1 MIELSN
7 FDLSSIIGKL
17 NQRVTKTDPE
27 QGSEFEKILS
37 AQLEL
42 SGIKSGIEFPILSQR
57 GGSIGQKNSEEE
69 LSQLAIEGISDLST
83 LVHSNVDGRLLRDNE
98 LLPSQIIDPH
108 DVGRIELTDVLADRV
123 GGILPELSVVAEF
136 VSEAAASE
144 TASPITFELQP
155 ADYFFDAERTE
166 KNQIVKV
173 SIPEPEVLNLG
184 TQILLPEASIIKE
197 IAEEGDLTSKIVDG
211 VRQSENSP
219 LPIDSN
225 TPVFEFRSY
234 SAQSVAYQEVIESGH
249 ELKARI
255 SPEGLE
261 LFALA
266 IEDQNTAV
274 FYGDREGNST
284 DEVLVQSAPRR
295 GEGLIE
301 SKPGLLGATPIF
313 SQVIQELYPV
323 SKIDPQSEFDFAK
336 APAPPLQELPRS
348 VLGGKVEPAVLDEPS
363 VKVSQPATVTEEGTL
378 RSRSDGIKSAVSE
391 MTNIHFSHER
401 QPNGQAHRQGIS
413 FGHRSE
419 SLESRNGPYIE
430 TLSGQRQVLVGGRPS
445 RHAMVDLAG
454 ELGAL
459 ARADEAPARPK
470 FGRTDLSSSSTN
482 RLAMTQESD
491 LQSLKDQEGLV
502 GLSREAPA
510 RPKLGRT
517 DLSSSST
524 NRLAMTQESA
534 LHSLKNQEG
543 LAGLSQEAQPQT
555 RARLNK
561 SRAAY
566 SGIRQTGYAQAV
578 DSRVSGQDIIKY
590 ISKAQEI
597 ENIPSGVK
605 HEVTSEASVGR
616 ISDILSPSS
625 ENRGSVRSTA
635 AILQP
640 AEFIVP
646 PASQEDPAIESGAK
660 RAVSSSIQAELDLTG
675 YESRRELL
683 REELDK
689 RVGQLIRSVS
699 SQIKSGQTNE
709 LQIKLH
715 PRELGIITFGVE
727 LLDGNDIS
735 VKILNASEE
744 ATKLVKEHWPSHWQ
758 DGGAKVSN
766 LEAGD
771 RAFSGNN
778 SDPNSERKENRS
790 GKGASEDGADSMKP
804 VPERDLAQGL
814 AESAHNID
822 ITI

>member
-17 NQRVTKTDPE
+17 NQGVTKTDSD
-27 QGSEFEKILS
+27 QGSEFERILS

-42 SGIKSGIEFPILSQR
+42 SGTESGKEYPLLSQR
-57 GGSIGQKNSEEE
+57 GDSIGQKNSDEE
-69 LSQLAIEGISDLST
+69 LSQLAIEGISDFAT
-83 LVHSNVDGRLLRDNE
+83 LVHSKVGGPLSRDNE
-98 LLPSQIIDPH
+98 LVPSRIIGSRE
-108 DVGRIELTDVLADRV
+108 VGRIEFTNVRADRA
-123 GGILPELSVVAEF
+123 GEMLPELSAVTEYAP
-136 VSEAAASE
+136 EAVESKIV
-144 TASPITFELQP
+144 SPITFELQP
-155 ADYFFDAERTE
+155 ADYFFDVEPTK
-166 KNQIVKV
+166 KNQIAKLPR
-173 SIPEPEVLNLG
+173 SGPEVLNLG
-184 TQILLPEASIIKE
+184 SQVLLPEASIMKE
-197 IAEEGDLTSKIVDG
+197 IAEESDLTSKFVDG
-211 VRQSENSP
+211 VRQSKNSP
-219 LPIDSN
+219 PANDRN
-225 TPVFEFRSY
+225 APVFEFKSPQVRP
-234 SAQSVAYQEVIESGH
+234 VANQKGTESGY

-255 SPEGLE
+255 SPESLE
-261 LFALA
+261 LSALDM
-266 IEDQNTAV
+266 EDPNTAA

-284 DEVLVQSAPRR
+284 EGVLVQSTPRR
-295 GEGLIE
+295 GEGLIKG
-301 SKPGLLGATPIF
+301 KPALLGATPIV
-313 SQVIQELYPV
+313 SQAIQESYRV
-323 SKIDPQSEFDFAK
+323 TKIDPRSKLELAK
-336 APAPPLQELPRS
+336 APASPLQELPRS
-348 VLGGKVEPAVLDEPS
+348 VRGEKEDPAILDEPL
-363 VKVSQPATVTEEGTL
+363 VKVSQMATANEEGII
-378 RSRSDGIKSAVSE
+378 RSRPDGFTAAIAE
-391 MTNIHFSHER
+391 MTRNDYSHER
-401 QPNGQAHRQGIS
+401 QPDGQAHRQGIS
-413 FGHRSE
+413 VGHRSE
-419 SLESRNGPYIE
+419 SIEPRNGPYID
-430 TLSGQRQVLVGGRPS
+430 TLSGQRQVLVGGRPAKHS
-445 RHAMVDLAG
+445 MVDLAD
-454 ELGAL
+454 ELEAL
-459 ARADEAPARPK
+459 ARVDEAPAK
-470 FGRTDLSSSSTN
+470 SKLGRTNLSLSSTT

-491 LQSLKDQEGLV
+491 LQSLK
-502 GLSREAPA
+502 
-510 RPKLGRT
+510 
-517 DLSSSST
+517 
-524 NRLAMTQESA
+524 
-534 LHSLKNQEG
+534 NQEG
-543 LAGLSQEAQPQT
+543 LAGLPQEAESQT

-566 SGIRQTGYAQAV
+566 SGIRQTGRAQAV
-578 DSRVSGQDIIKY
+578 DSKISSLDIAKN

-597 ENIPSGVK
+597 ENIPGSVK
-605 HEVTSEASVGR
+605 HEVISEASVGR

-640 AEFIVP
+640 ADFIVP
-646 PASQEDPAIESGAK
+646 SAIEKDPALEGSAN
-660 RAVSSSIQAELDLTG
+660 RAVSSSIKAELDLTG

-790 GKGASEDGADSMKP
+790 GKGASEDGADSMKR
-804 VPERDLAQGL
+804 VAERDLAQGL

>member
-17 NQRVTKTDPE
+17 NQGVTKTDSD
-27 QGSEFEKILS
+27 QGSEFERILS

-42 SGIKSGIEFPILSQR
+42 SGTESGKEYPLLSQR
-57 GGSIGQKNSEEE
+57 GDSIGQKNSDEE
-69 LSQLAIEGISDLST
+69 LSQLAIEGISDFAT
-83 LVHSNVDGRLLRDNE
+83 LVHSKVGGPLSRDNE
-98 LLPSQIIDPH
+98 LVPSRIIGSRE
-108 DVGRIELTDVLADRV
+108 VGRIEFTNVRADRA
-123 GGILPELSVVAEF
+123 GEMLPELSAVTEYAP
-136 VSEAAASE
+136 EAVESKIV
-144 TASPITFELQP
+144 SPITFELQP
-155 ADYFFDAERTE
+155 ADYFFDVEPTK
-166 KNQIVKV
+166 KNQIAKLPR
-173 SIPEPEVLNLG
+173 SGPEVLNLG
-184 TQILLPEASIIKE
+184 SQVLLPEASIMKE
-197 IAEEGDLTSKIVDG
+197 IAEESDLTSKFVDG
-211 VRQSENSP
+211 VRQSKNSP
-219 LPIDSN
+219 PANDRN
-225 TPVFEFRSY
+225 APVFEFKSP
-234 SAQSVAYQEVIESGH
+234 QVQPVANQKGTESGY

-255 SPEGLE
+255 SPESLE
-261 LFALA
+261 LSALDM
-266 IEDQNTAV
+266 EDPNTAA

-284 DEVLVQSAPRR
+284 EGVLVQSTPRR
-295 GEGLIE
+295 GEGLIKG
-301 SKPGLLGATPIF
+301 KPALLGATPIV
-313 SQVIQELYPV
+313 SQAIQESYRV
-323 SKIDPQSEFDFAK
+323 TKIDPQSKLELAK
-336 APAPPLQELPRS
+336 APASPLQELPRS
-348 VLGGKVEPAVLDEPS
+348 VRGEKEDPAILDEPL
-363 VKVSQPATVTEEGTL
+363 VKVSQMATANEEGII
-378 RSRSDGIKSAVSE
+378 RSRPDGFTATIAE
-391 MTNIHFSHER
+391 MTRNDYSHER
-401 QPNGQAHRQGIS
+401 QPDGQAHRQGIS
-413 FGHRSE
+413 VGHRSE
-419 SLESRNGPYIE
+419 SIEPRNGPYID
-430 TLSGQRQVLVGGRPS
+430 TLSGQRQVLVGGRPAKHS
-445 RHAMVDLAG
+445 MVDLAD
-454 ELGAL
+454 ELEAL
-459 ARADEAPARPK
+459 ARVDEAPAK
-470 FGRTDLSSSSTN
+470 SKLGRTNLSLSSTT

-491 LQSLKDQEGLV
+491 LQSLK
-502 GLSREAPA
+502 
-510 RPKLGRT
+510 
-517 DLSSSST
+517 
-524 NRLAMTQESA
+524 
-534 LHSLKNQEG
+534 NQEG
-543 LAGLSQEAQPQT
+543 LAGLPQEAESQT

-566 SGIRQTGYAQAV
+566 SGIRQTGRAQAV
-578 DSRVSGQDIIKY
+578 DSKISSLDIAKN

-597 ENIPSGVK
+597 ENIPGSVK
-605 HEVTSEASVGR
+605 HEVISEASVGR

-646 PASQEDPAIESGAK
+646 SAIEKDPALEGSAN
-660 RAVSSSIQAELDLTG
+660 RAVSSSIKAELDLTG

-790 GKGASEDGADSMKP
+790 GKGASEDGADSMKR
-804 VPERDLAQGL
+804 VAERDLAQGL

>member
-17 NQRVTKTDPE
+17 NQGVTKTDSD
-27 QGSEFEKILS
+27 QGSEFERILS

-42 SGIKSGIEFPILSQR
+42 SGTESGKEYPLLSQR
-57 GGSIGQKNSEEE
+57 GDSIGQKNSDEE
-69 LSQLAIEGISDLST
+69 LSQLAIEGISDFAT
-83 LVHSNVDGRLLRDNE
+83 LVHSKVGGPLSRDNE
-98 LLPSQIIDPH
+98 LVPSRIIGSRE
-108 DVGRIELTDVLADRV
+108 VGRIEFTNVRADRA
-123 GGILPELSVVAEF
+123 GEMLPELSAVTEYAPEAVASKI
-136 VSEAAASE
+136 V
-144 TASPITFELQP
+144 SPITFELQP
-155 ADYFFDAERTE
+155 ADYFFDVEPTK
-166 KNQIVKV
+166 KNQIAKLPR
-173 SIPEPEVLNLG
+173 SGPEVLNLG
-184 TQILLPEASIIKE
+184 SQVLLPEASIMKE
-197 IAEEGDLTSKIVDG
+197 IAEESDLTSKFVDG
-211 VRQSENSP
+211 VRQSKNSP
-219 LPIDSN
+219 PANDRN
-225 TPVFEFRSY
+225 APVFEFKSP
-234 SAQSVAYQEVIESGH
+234 QVQPVANQKGTESGY

-255 SPEGLE
+255 SPESLE
-261 LFALA
+261 LSALDM
-266 IEDQNTAV
+266 EDPNTAA

-284 DEVLVQSAPRR
+284 EGVLVQSTPRR
-295 GEGLIE
+295 GEGLIKG
-301 SKPGLLGATPIF
+301 KPALLGATPIV
-313 SQVIQELYPV
+313 SQAIQESYRV
-323 SKIDPQSEFDFAK
+323 TKIDPQSKLELAK
-336 APAPPLQELPRS
+336 APASPLQELPRS
-348 VLGGKVEPAVLDEPS
+348 VRGEKEDPAILDEPL
-363 VKVSQPATVTEEGTL
+363 VKVSQMATANEEGII
-378 RSRSDGIKSAVSE
+378 RSRPDGFTAAIAE
-391 MTNIHFSHER
+391 MTRNDYSHER
-401 QPNGQAHRQGIS
+401 QPDGQAHRQGIS
-413 FGHRSE
+413 VGHRSE
-419 SLESRNGPYIE
+419 SIEPRNGPYID
-430 TLSGQRQVLVGGRPS
+430 TLSGQRQVLVGGRPAKHS
-445 RHAMVDLAG
+445 MVDLAD
-454 ELGAL
+454 ELEAL
-459 ARADEAPARPK
+459 ARVDEAPAK
-470 FGRTDLSSSSTN
+470 SKLGRTNLSLSSTT

-491 LQSLKDQEGLV
+491 LQSLK
-502 GLSREAPA
+502 
-510 RPKLGRT
+510 
-517 DLSSSST
+517 
-524 NRLAMTQESA
+524 
-534 LHSLKNQEG
+534 NQEG
-543 LAGLSQEAQPQT
+543 LAGLPQEAESQT

-566 SGIRQTGYAQAV
+566 SGIRQTGRAQAV
-578 DSRVSGQDIIKY
+578 DSKISSLDIAKNIF
-590 ISKAQEI
+590 KAQEI
-597 ENIPSGVK
+597 ENIPGSVK
-605 HEVTSEASVGR
+605 HEVISEASVGR

-640 AEFIVP
+640 ADFIVP
-646 PASQEDPAIESGAK
+646 SAIEKDPALEGSAN
-660 RAVSSSIQAELDLTG
+660 RAVSSSIKAELDLTG

-790 GKGASEDGADSMKP
+790 GKGASEDGADSMKR
-804 VPERDLAQGL
+804 VAERDLAQGL

>member
-17 NQRVTKTDPE
+17 NQGVTKTDSD
-27 QGSEFEKILS
+27 QGSEFERILS

-42 SGIKSGIEFPILSQR
+42 SGTESGKEYPLLSQR
-57 GGSIGQKNSEEE
+57 GDSIGQKNSDEE
-69 LSQLAIEGISDLST
+69 LSQLAIEGISDFAT
-83 LVHSNVDGRLLRDNE
+83 LVHSKVGGPLSRDNE
-98 LLPSQIIDPH
+98 LVPSRIIGSRE
-108 DVGRIELTDVLADRV
+108 VGPIEFTNVRADRA
-123 GGILPELSVVAEF
+123 GEMLPELSAVTEYAPEAVASKI
-136 VSEAAASE
+136 V
-144 TASPITFELQP
+144 SPITFELQP
-155 ADYFFDAERTE
+155 ADYFFDVEPTK
-166 KNQIVKV
+166 KNQIAKLPR
-173 SIPEPEVLNLG
+173 SGPEVLNLG
-184 TQILLPEASIIKE
+184 SQVLLPEASIMKE
-197 IAEEGDLTSKIVDG
+197 IAEESDLTSKFVDG
-211 VRQSENSP
+211 VRQSKNSP
-219 LPIDSN
+219 PANDRN
-225 TPVFEFRSY
+225 APVFEFKSP
-234 SAQSVAYQEVIESGH
+234 QVQPVANQKGTESGY

-255 SPEGLE
+255 SPESLE
-261 LFALA
+261 LSALDM
-266 IEDQNTAV
+266 EDPNTAA

-284 DEVLVQSAPRR
+284 EGVLVQSTPRR
-295 GEGLIE
+295 GEGLIKG
-301 SKPGLLGATPIF
+301 KPALLGATPIV
-313 SQVIQELYPV
+313 SQAIQESYRV
-323 SKIDPQSEFDFAK
+323 TKIDPQSKLELAK
-336 APAPPLQELPRS
+336 APASPFQELPRS
-348 VLGGKVEPAVLDEPS
+348 VREGKVDPAILDGPL
-363 VKVSQPATVTEEGTL
+363 VKVSQIATANEEGII
-378 RSRSDGIKSAVSE
+378 RSRPDGFTAAIAE
-391 MTNIHFSHER
+391 MTRNDHSHER
-401 QPNGQAHRQGIS
+401 QPDGQAHRQGIS
-413 FGHRSE
+413 VGHRSE
-419 SLESRNGPYIE
+419 SIEPRNGPYID
-430 TLSGQRQVLVGGRPS
+430 TLSGQRQVLVGGRPAKHS
-445 RHAMVDLAG
+445 MVDLAD
-454 ELGAL
+454 ELEAL
-459 ARADEAPARPK
+459 ARVDEAPAK
-470 FGRTDLSSSSTN
+470 SKLGRTNLSLSSTT

-491 LQSLKDQEGLV
+491 LQSLK
-502 GLSREAPA
+502 
-510 RPKLGRT
+510 
-517 DLSSSST
+517 
-524 NRLAMTQESA
+524 
-534 LHSLKNQEG
+534 NQEG
-543 LAGLSQEAQPQT
+543 LAGLPQEAESQT

-566 SGIRQTGYAQAV
+566 SGIRQTGRAQAV
-578 DSRVSGQDIIKY
+578 DSKISSLDIAKNIF
-590 ISKAQEI
+590 KAQEI
-597 ENIPSGVK
+597 ENIPGSVK
-605 HEVTSEASVGR
+605 HEVISEASVGR

-646 PASQEDPAIESGAK
+646 SAIEKDPALEGSAN
-660 RAVSSSIQAELDLTG
+660 RAVSSSIKAELDLTG

-790 GKGASEDGADSMKP
+790 GKGASEDGADSMKR
-804 VPERDLAQGL
+804 VAERDLAQGL
-814 AESAHNID
+814 AESTHNID

>member
-17 NQRVTKTDPE
+17 NQGVTKTDSD
-27 QGSEFEKILS
+27 QGSEFERILS

-42 SGIKSGIEFPILSQR
+42 SGTESGKEYPLLSQR
-57 GGSIGQKNSEEE
+57 GDSIGQKNSDEE
-69 LSQLAIEGISDLST
+69 LSQLAIEGISDFAT
-83 LVHSNVDGRLLRDNE
+83 LVHSKVGGPLSRDNE
-98 LLPSQIIDPH
+98 LVPSRIIGSRE
-108 DVGRIELTDVLADRV
+108 VGRIEFTNVRADRA
-123 GGILPELSVVAEF
+123 GEMLPELSAVTEYAPEAVASKI
-136 VSEAAASE
+136 V
-144 TASPITFELQP
+144 SPITFELQP
-155 ADYFFDAERTE
+155 ADYFFDVEPTK
-166 KNQIVKV
+166 KNQIAKLPR
-173 SIPEPEVLNLG
+173 SGPEVLNLG
-184 TQILLPEASIIKE
+184 SQVLLPEASIMKE
-197 IAEEGDLTSKIVDG
+197 IAEESDLTSKFVDG
-211 VRQSENSP
+211 VRQSKNSP
-219 LPIDSN
+219 PANDRN
-225 TPVFEFRSY
+225 APVFEFKSP
-234 SAQSVAYQEVIESGH
+234 QVQPVANQKGTESGY

-255 SPEGLE
+255 SPESLE
-261 LFALA
+261 LSALDM
-266 IEDQNTAV
+266 EDPNTAA

-284 DEVLVQSAPRR
+284 EGVLVQSTPRR
-295 GEGLIE
+295 GEGLIKG
-301 SKPGLLGATPIF
+301 KPALLGATPIV
-313 SQVIQELYPV
+313 SQAIQESYRV
-323 SKIDPQSEFDFAK
+323 TKIDPQSKLELAK
-336 APAPPLQELPRS
+336 APASPLQELPRS
-348 VLGGKVEPAVLDEPS
+348 VRGEKEDPAILDEPL
-363 VKVSQPATVTEEGTL
+363 VKVSQMATANEEGII
-378 RSRSDGIKSAVSE
+378 RSRPDGFTAAIAE
-391 MTNIHFSHER
+391 MTRNDYSHER
-401 QPNGQAHRQGIS
+401 QPDGQAHRQGIS
-413 FGHRSE
+413 VGHRSE
-419 SLESRNGPYIE
+419 SIEPRNGPYID
-430 TLSGQRQVLVGGRPS
+430 TLSGQRQVLVGGRPAKHS
-445 RHAMVDLAG
+445 MVDLAD
-454 ELGAL
+454 ELEAL
-459 ARADEAPARPK
+459 ARVDEAPAK
-470 FGRTDLSSSSTN
+470 SKLGRTNLSSSSTT

-491 LQSLKDQEGLV
+491 LQF
-502 GLSREAPA
+502 
-510 RPKLGRT
+510 
-517 DLSSSST
+517 
-524 NRLAMTQESA
+524 
-534 LHSLKNQEG
+534 LKNQEG
-543 LAGLSQEAQPQT
+543 LAGLPQEAESQT

-566 SGIRQTGYAQAV
+566 TGIRQTGRAQAV
-578 DSRVSGQDIIKY
+578 DSKISSLDIAKN

-597 ENIPSGVK
+597 ENIPGSVK
-605 HEVTSEASVGR
+605 HEVISEASVGR

-640 AEFIVP
+640 ADFIVP
-646 PASQEDPAIESGAK
+646 SAIEKDPALEGSAN
-660 RAVSSSIQAELDLTG
+660 RAVSSSIKAELDLTG

-790 GKGASEDGADSMKP
+790 GKGASEDGADSMKR
-804 VPERDLAQGL
+804 VAERDLAQGL

>member
-17 NQRVTKTDPE
+17 NQGVTKTDSD
-27 QGSEFEKILS
+27 QGSEFERILS

-42 SGIKSGIEFPILSQR
+42 SGTESGKEYPLLSQR
-57 GGSIGQKNSEEE
+57 GDSIGQKNSDEE
-69 LSQLAIEGISDLST
+69 LSQLAIEGISDFAT
-83 LVHSNVDGRLLRDNE
+83 LVHSKVGGPLSRDNE
-98 LLPSQIIDPH
+98 LVPSRIIGSRE
-108 DVGRIELTDVLADRV
+108 VGRIEFTNVRADRA
-123 GGILPELSVVAEF
+123 GEMLPELSAVTEYAP
-136 VSEAAASE
+136 EAVESKIV
-144 TASPITFELQP
+144 SPITFELQP
-155 ADYFFDAERTE
+155 ADYFFDVEPTK
-166 KNQIVKV
+166 KNQIAKLPR
-173 SIPEPEVLNLG
+173 SGPEVLNLG
-184 TQILLPEASIIKE
+184 SQVLLPEASIMKE
-197 IAEEGDLTSKIVDG
+197 IAEESDLTSKFVDG
-211 VRQSENSP
+211 VRQSKNSP
-219 LPIDSN
+219 PANDRN
-225 TPVFEFRSY
+225 APVFEFKSP
-234 SAQSVAYQEVIESGH
+234 QVQPVANQKGTESGY

-255 SPEGLE
+255 SPESLE
-261 LFALA
+261 LSALD
-266 IEDQNTAV
+266 IQDPNTAA

-284 DEVLVQSAPRR
+284 EGVLVQSTPRR
-295 GEGLIE
+295 GEGLIKG
-301 SKPGLLGATPIF
+301 KPALLGATPIV
-313 SQVIQELYPV
+313 SQAIQESYRV
-323 SKIDPQSEFDFAK
+323 TKIDPQSKLELAK
-336 APAPPLQELPRS
+336 APASPLQELPRS
-348 VLGGKVEPAVLDEPS
+348 VRGEKEDPAILDEPL
-363 VKVSQPATVTEEGTL
+363 VKVSQMATANEEGII
-378 RSRSDGIKSAVSE
+378 RSRPDGFTAAIAE
-391 MTNIHFSHER
+391 MTRNDYSHER
-401 QPNGQAHRQGIS
+401 QPDGQAHRQGIS
-413 FGHRSE
+413 VGHRSE
-419 SLESRNGPYIE
+419 SIEPRNGPYID
-430 TLSGQRQVLVGGRPS
+430 TLSGQRQVLVGGRPAKHS
-445 RHAMVDLAG
+445 MVDLAD
-454 ELGAL
+454 ELEAL
-459 ARADEAPARPK
+459 ARVDEAPAK
-470 FGRTDLSSSSTN
+470 SKLGRTNLSLSSTT

-491 LQSLKDQEGLV
+491 LQSLK
-502 GLSREAPA
+502 
-510 RPKLGRT
+510 
-517 DLSSSST
+517 
-524 NRLAMTQESA
+524 
-534 LHSLKNQEG
+534 NQEG
-543 LAGLSQEAQPQT
+543 LAGLPQEAESQT

-566 SGIRQTGYAQAV
+566 SGIRQTGRAQAV
-578 DSRVSGQDIIKY
+578 DSKISSLDIAKN

-597 ENIPSGVK
+597 ENIPGSVK
-605 HEVTSEASVGR
+605 HEVISEASVGR

-640 AEFIVP
+640 ADFIVP
-646 PASQEDPAIESGAK
+646 SAIEKDPALEGSAN
-660 RAVSSSIQAELDLTG
+660 RAVSSSIKAELDLTG

-790 GKGASEDGADSMKP
+790 GKGASEDGADSMKR
-804 VPERDLAQGL
+804 VAERDLAQGL

>member
-17 NQRVTKTDPE
+17 NQGVTKTDSD
-27 QGSEFEKILS
+27 QGSEFERILS

-42 SGIKSGIEFPILSQR
+42 SGAESGKEYPLLSQR
-57 GGSIGQKNSEEE
+57 GDSIGQKNSDEE
-69 LSQLAIEGISDLST
+69 LSQLAIEGISDFAT
-83 LVHSNVDGRLLRDNE
+83 LVHSKVGGPLSRDNE
-98 LLPSQIIDPH
+98 LVPSRIIGSRE
-108 DVGRIELTDVLADRV
+108 VGRIEFTNVRADRA
-123 GGILPELSVVAEF
+123 GEMLPELSAVTEYAPEAVASKI
-136 VSEAAASE
+136 V
-144 TASPITFELQP
+144 SPITFELQP
-155 ADYFFDAERTE
+155 ADYFFDVEPTK
-166 KNQIVKV
+166 KNQIAKLPR
-173 SIPEPEVLNLG
+173 SGPEVLNLG
-184 TQILLPEASIIKE
+184 SQVLLPEASIMKE
-197 IAEEGDLTSKIVDG
+197 IAEESDLTSKFVDG
-211 VRQSENSP
+211 VRQSKNSP
-219 LPIDSN
+219 PANDRN
-225 TPVFEFRSY
+225 APVFEFKSP
-234 SAQSVAYQEVIESGH
+234 QVQPVANQKGTESGY

-255 SPEGLE
+255 SPESLE
-261 LFALA
+261 LSALDM
-266 IEDQNTAV
+266 EDPNTAA
-274 FYGDREGNST
+274 FYGDREGYST
-284 DEVLVQSAPRR
+284 EGVLVQSTPRR
-295 GEGLIE
+295 GEGLIKG
-301 SKPGLLGATPIF
+301 KPALLGATPIV
-313 SQVIQELYPV
+313 SQAIQESYRV
-323 SKIDPQSEFDFAK
+323 TKIDPQSKLELAK
-336 APAPPLQELPRS
+336 APASPLQELPRS
-348 VLGGKVEPAVLDEPS
+348 VRGEKEDPAILDEPL
-363 VKVSQPATVTEEGTL
+363 VKVSQMATANEEGII
-378 RSRSDGIKSAVSE
+378 RSRPDGFTAAIAE
-391 MTNIHFSHER
+391 MTRNDYSHER
-401 QPNGQAHRQGIS
+401 QPDGQAHRQGIS
-413 FGHRSE
+413 VGHRSE
-419 SLESRNGPYIE
+419 SIEPRNGPYID
-430 TLSGQRQVLVGGRPS
+430 TLSGQRQVLVGGRPAKHS
-445 RHAMVDLAG
+445 MVDLAD
-454 ELGAL
+454 ELEAL
-459 ARADEAPARPK
+459 ARVDEAPAK
-470 FGRTDLSSSSTN
+470 SKLGRTNLSSSSTT

-491 LQSLKDQEGLV
+491 LQSLK
-502 GLSREAPA
+502 
-510 RPKLGRT
+510 
-517 DLSSSST
+517 
-524 NRLAMTQESA
+524 
-534 LHSLKNQEG
+534 NQEG
-543 LAGLSQEAQPQT
+543 LAGLPQEAESQT

-566 SGIRQTGYAQAV
+566 SGIRQTGRAQAV
-578 DSRVSGQDIIKY
+578 DSKISSLDIAKN

-597 ENIPSGVK
+597 ENIPGSVK
-605 HEVTSEASVGR
+605 HEVISEASVGR

-646 PASQEDPAIESGAK
+646 SAIEKDPALEGSAN
-660 RAVSSSIQAELDLTG
+660 RAVSSSIKAELDLTG

-766 LEAGD
+766 QEAGD

-790 GKGASEDGADSMKP
+790 GKGASEDGADSMKR
-804 VPERDLAQGL
+804 VAERDLAQGL

>member
-17 NQRVTKTDPE
+17 NQGVTKTDSD
-27 QGSEFEKILS
+27 QGSEFERILS

-42 SGIKSGIEFPILSQR
+42 SGTESGKEYPLLSQR
-57 GGSIGQKNSEEE
+57 GDSIGQKNSDEE
-69 LSQLAIEGISDLST
+69 LSQLAIEGISDFAT
-83 LVHSNVDGRLLRDNE
+83 LVHSKVGGPLSRDNE
-98 LLPSQIIDPH
+98 LVPSRIIGSRE
-108 DVGRIELTDVLADRV
+108 VGRIEFTNVRADRA
-123 GGILPELSVVAEF
+123 GEMLPELSAVTEYAPEAVASKI
-136 VSEAAASE
+136 V
-144 TASPITFELQP
+144 SPITFELQP
-155 ADYFFDAERTE
+155 ADYFFDVEPTK
-166 KNQIVKV
+166 KNQIAKLPR
-173 SIPEPEVLNLG
+173 SGPEVLNLG
-184 TQILLPEASIIKE
+184 SQVLLPEASIMKE
-197 IAEEGDLTSKIVDG
+197 IAEESDLTSKFVDG
-211 VRQSENSP
+211 VRQSKNSP
-219 LPIDSN
+219 PANDRN
-225 TPVFEFRSY
+225 APVFEFKSP
-234 SAQSVAYQEVIESGH
+234 QVQPVANQKGTESGY

-255 SPEGLE
+255 SPESLE
-261 LFALA
+261 LSALDM
-266 IEDQNTAV
+266 EDPNTAA

-284 DEVLVQSAPRR
+284 EGVLVQSTPRR
-295 GEGLIE
+295 GEGLIKG
-301 SKPGLLGATPIF
+301 KPALLGATPIV
-313 SQVIQELYPV
+313 SQAIQESYRV
-323 SKIDPQSEFDFAK
+323 TKIDPQSKLELAK
-336 APAPPLQELPRS
+336 APASPLQELPRS
-348 VLGGKVEPAVLDEPS
+348 VRGEKEDPAILDEPL
-363 VKVSQPATVTEEGTL
+363 VKVSQMATANEEGII
-378 RSRSDGIKSAVSE
+378 RSRPDGFTAAIAE
-391 MTNIHFSHER
+391 MTRNDYSHER
-401 QPNGQAHRQGIS
+401 QPDGQAHRQGIS
-413 FGHRSE
+413 VGHRSE
-419 SLESRNGPYIE
+419 SIEPRNGPYID
-430 TLSGQRQVLVGGRPS
+430 TLSGQRQVLVGGRPAKHS
-445 RHAMVDLAG
+445 MVDLAD
-454 ELGAL
+454 ELEAL
-459 ARADEAPARPK
+459 ARVDEAPAK
-470 FGRTDLSSSSTN
+470 SKLGRTNLSLSSTT

-491 LQSLKDQEGLV
+491 LQSLK
-502 GLSREAPA
+502 
-510 RPKLGRT
+510 
-517 DLSSSST
+517 
-524 NRLAMTQESA
+524 
-534 LHSLKNQEG
+534 NQEG
-543 LAGLSQEAQPQT
+543 LAGLPQEAESQT

-566 SGIRQTGYAQAV
+566 SGIRQTGRAQAV
-578 DSRVSGQDIIKY
+578 DSKISSLDIAKN

-597 ENIPSGVK
+597 ENIPGSVK
-605 HEVTSEASVGR
+605 HEVISEASVGR

-640 AEFIVP
+640 ADFIVP
-646 PASQEDPAIESGAK
+646 SAIEKDPALEGSAN
-660 RAVSSSIQAELDLTG
+660 RAVSSSIKAELDLTG

-790 GKGASEDGADSMKP
+790 GKGASEDGADSMKRVAEP
-804 VPERDLAQGL
+804 DLAQGL

>member
-17 NQRVTKTDPE
+17 NQGVTKTDSD
-27 QGSEFEKILS
+27 QGSEFERILS

-42 SGIKSGIEFPILSQR
+42 SGTESGKEYPLLSQR
-57 GGSIGQKNSEEE
+57 GDSIGQKNSDEE
-69 LSQLAIEGISDLST
+69 LSQLAIEGISDFAT
-83 LVHSNVDGRLLRDNE
+83 LVHSKVGGLLSRDNE
-98 LLPSQIIDPH
+98 LVPSRIIGSRE
-108 DVGRIELTDVLADRV
+108 VGRIEFTNVRADRA
-123 GGILPELSVVAEF
+123 GEMLPELSAVTEYAPEAVASKI
-136 VSEAAASE
+136 V
-144 TASPITFELQP
+144 SPITFELQP
-155 ADYFFDAERTE
+155 ADYFFDVEPTK
-166 KNQIVKV
+166 KNQIAKLPR
-173 SIPEPEVLNLG
+173 SGPEVLNLG
-184 TQILLPEASIIKE
+184 SQVLLPEASIMKE
-197 IAEEGDLTSKIVDG
+197 IAEESDLTSKFVDG
-211 VRQSENSP
+211 VRQSKNSP
-219 LPIDSN
+219 PANDRN
-225 TPVFEFRSY
+225 APVFEFKSP
-234 SAQSVAYQEVIESGH
+234 QVQPVANQKGTESGY

-255 SPEGLE
+255 SPESLE
-261 LFALA
+261 LSALDM
-266 IEDQNTAV
+266 EDPNTAA

-284 DEVLVQSAPRR
+284 EGVLVQSTPRR
-295 GEGLIE
+295 GEGLIKG
-301 SKPGLLGATPIF
+301 KPALLGATPIV
-313 SQVIQELYPV
+313 SQAIQESYRV
-323 SKIDPQSEFDFAK
+323 TKIDPQSKLELAK
-336 APAPPLQELPRS
+336 APASPLQELPRS
-348 VLGGKVEPAVLDEPS
+348 VRGEKEDPAILDEPL
-363 VKVSQPATVTEEGTL
+363 VKVSQMATANEEGII
-378 RSRSDGIKSAVSE
+378 RSRPDGFTAAIAE
-391 MTNIHFSHER
+391 MTRNDYSHER
-401 QPNGQAHRQGIS
+401 QPDGQAHRQGIS
-413 FGHRSE
+413 VGHRSE
-419 SLESRNGPYIE
+419 SIEPRNGPYID
-430 TLSGQRQVLVGGRPS
+430 TLSGQRQVLVGGRPAKHS
-445 RHAMVDLAG
+445 MVDLAD
-454 ELGAL
+454 ELEAL
-459 ARADEAPARPK
+459 ARVDEAPAK
-470 FGRTDLSSSSTN
+470 SKLGRTNLSLSSTT

-491 LQSLKDQEGLV
+491 LQSLK
-502 GLSREAPA
+502 
-510 RPKLGRT
+510 
-517 DLSSSST
+517 
-524 NRLAMTQESA
+524 
-534 LHSLKNQEG
+534 NQEG
-543 LAGLSQEAQPQT
+543 LAGLPQEAESQT

-566 SGIRQTGYAQAV
+566 SGIRQTGRAQAV
-578 DSRVSGQDIIKY
+578 DSKISSLDIAKN

-597 ENIPSGVK
+597 ENIPGSVK
-605 HEVTSEASVGR
+605 HEVISEASVGR

-640 AEFIVP
+640 ADFIVP
-646 PASQEDPAIESGAK
+646 SAIEKDPALEGSAN
-660 RAVSSSIQAELDLTG
+660 RAVSSSIKAELDLTG

-790 GKGASEDGADSMKP
+790 GKGASEDGADSMKR
-804 VPERDLAQGL
+804 VAERDLAQGL

>member
-17 NQRVTKTDPE
+17 NQGVTKTDSD
-27 QGSEFEKILS
+27 QGSEFERILS

-42 SGIKSGIEFPILSQR
+42 SGTESGKEYPLLSQR
-57 GGSIGQKNSEEE
+57 GDSIGQKNSDEE
-69 LSQLAIEGISDLST
+69 LSQLAIEGISDFAT
-83 LVHSNVDGRLLRDNE
+83 LVHSKVGGPLSRDNE
-98 LLPSQIIDPH
+98 LVPSRIIGSRE
-108 DVGRIELTDVLADRV
+108 VGRIEFTNVRADRA
-123 GGILPELSVVAEF
+123 GEMLPELSAVTEYAPEAVASKI
-136 VSEAAASE
+136 V
-144 TASPITFELQP
+144 SPITFELQP
-155 ADYFFDAERTE
+155 ADYFFDVEPTK
-166 KNQIVKV
+166 KNQIAKLPR
-173 SIPEPEVLNLG
+173 SGPEVLNLG
-184 TQILLPEASIIKE
+184 SQVLLPEASIMKE
-197 IAEEGDLTSKIVDG
+197 IAEESDLTSKFVDG
-211 VRQSENSP
+211 VRQSKNSP
-219 LPIDSN
+219 PANDRN
-225 TPVFEFRSY
+225 APVFEFKSP
-234 SAQSVAYQEVIESGH
+234 QVQPVANQKGTESGY

-255 SPEGLE
+255 SPESLE
-261 LFALA
+261 LSALDM
-266 IEDQNTAV
+266 EDPNTAA

-284 DEVLVQSAPRR
+284 EGVLVQSTPRR
-295 GEGLIE
+295 GEGLIKG
-301 SKPGLLGATPIF
+301 KPALLGATPIV
-313 SQVIQELYPV
+313 SQAIQESYRV
-323 SKIDPQSEFDFAK
+323 TKIDPQSKLELAK
-336 APAPPLQELPRS
+336 APASPLQELPRS
-348 VLGGKVEPAVLDEPS
+348 VRGEKEDPAILDEPL
-363 VKVSQPATVTEEGTL
+363 VKVSQMATANEEGII
-378 RSRSDGIKSAVSE
+378 RSRPDGFTAAIAE
-391 MTNIHFSHER
+391 MTRNDYSHER
-401 QPNGQAHRQGIS
+401 QPDGQAHRQGIS
-413 FGHRSE
+413 VGHRSE
-419 SLESRNGPYIE
+419 SIEPRNGPYID
-430 TLSGQRQVLVGGRPS
+430 TLSGQRQVLVGGRPAKHS
-445 RHAMVDLAG
+445 MVDLAD
-454 ELGAL
+454 ELEAL
-459 ARADEAPARPK
+459 ARVDEAPAK
-470 FGRTDLSSSSTN
+470 SKLGRTNLSLSSTT

-491 LQSLKDQEGLV
+491 LQSLK
-502 GLSREAPA
+502 
-510 RPKLGRT
+510 
-517 DLSSSST
+517 
-524 NRLAMTQESA
+524 
-534 LHSLKNQEG
+534 NQEG
-543 LAGLSQEAQPQT
+543 LAGLPQEAESQT

-566 SGIRQTGYAQAV
+566 SGIRQTGRAQAV
-578 DSRVSGQDIIKY
+578 DSKISSLDIAKN

-597 ENIPSGVK
+597 ENIPGSVK
-605 HEVTSEASVGR
+605 HEVISEASVGR

-646 PASQEDPAIESGAK
+646 SAIEKDPALEGSAN
-660 RAVSSSIQAELDLTG
+660 RAVSSSIKAELDLTG

-790 GKGASEDGADSMKP
+790 GKGASEDGADSMKR
-804 VPERDLAQGL
+804 VAERDLAQGL

>member
-17 NQRVTKTDPE
+17 NQGVTKTDSD
-27 QGSEFEKILS
+27 QGSEFERILS

-42 SGIKSGIEFPILSQR
+42 SGTESGKEYPLLSQR
-57 GGSIGQKNSEEE
+57 GDSIGQKNSDEE
-69 LSQLAIEGISDLST
+69 LSQLAIEGISDFAT
-83 LVHSNVDGRLLRDNE
+83 LVHSKVGGPLSRDNE
-98 LLPSQIIDPH
+98 LVPSRIIGSRE
-108 DVGRIELTDVLADRV
+108 VGPIEFTNVRADRA
-123 GGILPELSVVAEF
+123 GEMLPELSAVTEYAPEAVASKI
-136 VSEAAASE
+136 V
-144 TASPITFELQP
+144 SPITFELQP
-155 ADYFFDAERTE
+155 ADYFFDVEPTK
-166 KNQIVKV
+166 KNQIAKLPR
-173 SIPEPEVLNLG
+173 SGPEVLNLG
-184 TQILLPEASIIKE
+184 SQVLLPEASIMKE
-197 IAEEGDLTSKIVDG
+197 IAEESDLTSKFVDG
-211 VRQSENSP
+211 VRQSKNSP
-219 LPIDSN
+219 PANDRN
-225 TPVFEFRSY
+225 APVFEFKSP
-234 SAQSVAYQEVIESGH
+234 QVQPVANQKGTESGY

-255 SPEGLE
+255 SPESLE
-261 LFALA
+261 LSALDM
-266 IEDQNTAV
+266 EDPNTAA

-284 DEVLVQSAPRR
+284 EGVLVQSTPRR
-295 GEGLIE
+295 GEGLIKG
-301 SKPGLLGATPIF
+301 KPALLGATPIV
-313 SQVIQELYPV
+313 SQAIQESYRV
-323 SKIDPQSEFDFAK
+323 TKIDPQSKLELAK
-336 APAPPLQELPRS
+336 APASPLQELPRS
-348 VLGGKVEPAVLDEPS
+348 VRGEKEDPAILDEPL
-363 VKVSQPATVTEEGTL
+363 VKVSQMATANEEGII
-378 RSRSDGIKSAVSE
+378 RSRPDGFTAAIAE
-391 MTNIHFSHER
+391 MTRNDYSHER
-401 QPNGQAHRQGIS
+401 QPDGQAHRQGIS
-413 FGHRSE
+413 VGHRSE
-419 SLESRNGPYIE
+419 SIEPRNGPYID
-430 TLSGQRQVLVGGRPS
+430 TLSGQRQVLVGGRPAKHS
-445 RHAMVDLAG
+445 MVDLAD
-454 ELGAL
+454 ELEAL
-459 ARADEAPARPK
+459 ARVDEAPAK
-470 FGRTDLSSSSTN
+470 SKLGRTNLSLSSTT

-491 LQSLKDQEGLV
+491 LQSLK
-502 GLSREAPA
+502 
-510 RPKLGRT
+510 
-517 DLSSSST
+517 
-524 NRLAMTQESA
+524 
-534 LHSLKNQEG
+534 NQEG
-543 LAGLSQEAQPQT
+543 LAGLPQEAESQT

-566 SGIRQTGYAQAV
+566 SGIRQTGRAQAV
-578 DSRVSGQDIIKY
+578 DSKISSLDIAKNIF
-590 ISKAQEI
+590 KAQEI
-597 ENIPSGVK
+597 ENIPGSVK
-605 HEVTSEASVGR
+605 HEVISEASVGR

-640 AEFIVP
+640 ADFIVP
-646 PASQEDPAIESGAK
+646 SAIEKDPALEGSAN
-660 RAVSSSIQAELDLTG
+660 RAVSSSIKAELDLTG

-790 GKGASEDGADSMKP
+790 GKGASEDGADSMKR
-804 VPERDLAQGL
+804 VAERDLAQGL

>member
-17 NQRVTKTDPE
+17 NQGVTKTDSD
-27 QGSEFEKILS
+27 QGSEFERILS

-42 SGIKSGIEFPILSQR
+42 SGTESGKEYPLLSQR
-57 GGSIGQKNSEEE
+57 GDSIGQKNSDEE
-69 LSQLAIEGISDLST
+69 LSQLAIEGISDFAT
-83 LVHSNVDGRLLRDNE
+83 LVHSKVGGPLSRDNE
-98 LLPSQIIDPH
+98 LVPSRIIGSRE
-108 DVGRIELTDVLADRV
+108 VGRIEFTNVRADRA
-123 GGILPELSVVAEF
+123 GEMLPELSAVTEYAP
-136 VSEAAASE
+136 EAVESKIV
-144 TASPITFELQP
+144 SPITFELQP
-155 ADYFFDAERTE
+155 ADYFFDVEPTK
-166 KNQIVKV
+166 KNQIAKLPR
-173 SIPEPEVLNLG
+173 SGPEVLNLG
-184 TQILLPEASIIKE
+184 SQVLLPEASIMKE
-197 IAEEGDLTSKIVDG
+197 IAEESDLTSKFVDG
-211 VRQSENSP
+211 VRQSKNSP
-219 LPIDSN
+219 PANDRN
-225 TPVFEFRSY
+225 APVFEFKSP
-234 SAQSVAYQEVIESGH
+234 QVQPVANQKGTESGY

-255 SPEGLE
+255 SPESLE
-261 LFALA
+261 LSALDM
-266 IEDQNTAV
+266 EDPNTAA

-284 DEVLVQSAPRR
+284 EGVLVQSTPRR
-295 GEGLIE
+295 GEGLIKG
-301 SKPGLLGATPIF
+301 KPALLGATPIV
-313 SQVIQELYPV
+313 SQAIQEFYQV
-323 SKIDPQSEFDFAK
+323 TKIDPQSKLELAK
-336 APAPPLQELPRS
+336 APASPLQELPRS
-348 VLGGKVEPAVLDEPS
+348 VRGEKEDPAILDEPL
-363 VKVSQPATVTEEGTL
+363 VKVSQMATANEEGII
-378 RSRSDGIKSAVSE
+378 RSRPDGFTAAIAE
-391 MTNIHFSHER
+391 MTRNDYSHER
-401 QPNGQAHRQGIS
+401 QPDGQAHRQGIS
-413 FGHRSE
+413 VGHRSE
-419 SLESRNGPYIE
+419 SIEPRNGPYID
-430 TLSGQRQVLVGGRPS
+430 TLSGQRQVLVGGRPAKHS
-445 RHAMVDLAG
+445 MVDLAD
-454 ELGAL
+454 ELEAL
-459 ARADEAPARPK
+459 ARVDEAPAK
-470 FGRTDLSSSSTN
+470 SKLGRTNLSLSSTT

-491 LQSLKDQEGLV
+491 LQSLK
-502 GLSREAPA
+502 
-510 RPKLGRT
+510 
-517 DLSSSST
+517 
-524 NRLAMTQESA
+524 
-534 LHSLKNQEG
+534 NQEG
-543 LAGLSQEAQPQT
+543 LAGLPQEAESQT

-566 SGIRQTGYAQAV
+566 SGIRQTGRAQAV
-578 DSRVSGQDIIKY
+578 DSKISSLDIAKN

-597 ENIPSGVK
+597 ENIPGSVK
-605 HEVTSEASVGR
+605 HEVISEASVGR

-640 AEFIVP
+640 ADFIVP
-646 PASQEDPAIESGAK
+646 SAIEKDPALEGSAN
-660 RAVSSSIQAELDLTG
+660 RAVSSSIKAELDLTG

-790 GKGASEDGADSMKP
+790 GKGASEDGADSMKR
-804 VPERDLAQGL
+804 VAERDLAQGL

>member
-17 NQRVTKTDPE
+17 NQGVTKTDSD
-27 QGSEFEKILS
+27 QGSEFERILS

-42 SGIKSGIEFPILSQR
+42 SGTESGKEYPLLSQR
-57 GGSIGQKNSEEE
+57 GDSIGQKNSDEE
-69 LSQLAIEGISDLST
+69 LSQLAIEGISDFAT
-83 LVHSNVDGRLLRDNE
+83 LVHSKVGGPLSRDNE
-98 LLPSQIIDPH
+98 LVPSRIIGSRE
-108 DVGRIELTDVLADRV
+108 VGRIEFTNVRADRA
-123 GGILPELSVVAEF
+123 GEILPELSAVTEYAP
-136 VSEAAASE
+136 EAVESKIV
-144 TASPITFELQP
+144 SPITFELQP
-155 ADYFFDAERTE
+155 ADYFFDVEPTK
-166 KNQIVKV
+166 KNQIAKLPR
-173 SIPEPEVLNLG
+173 SGPEVLNLG
-184 TQILLPEASIIKE
+184 SQVLLPEASIMKE
-197 IAEEGDLTSKIVDG
+197 IAEESDLTSKFVDG
-211 VRQSENSP
+211 VRQSKNSP
-219 LPIDSN
+219 PANDRN
-225 TPVFEFRSY
+225 APVFEFKSP
-234 SAQSVAYQEVIESGH
+234 QVQPVANQKGTESGY

-255 SPEGLE
+255 SPESLE
-261 LFALA
+261 LSALDM
-266 IEDQNTAV
+266 EDPNTAA

-284 DEVLVQSAPRR
+284 EGVLVQSTPRR
-295 GEGLIE
+295 GEGLIKG
-301 SKPGLLGATPIF
+301 KPALLGATPIV
-313 SQVIQELYPV
+313 SQAIQESYRV
-323 SKIDPQSEFDFAK
+323 TKIDPQSKLELAK
-336 APAPPLQELPRS
+336 APASPLQELPRS
-348 VLGGKVEPAVLDEPS
+348 VRGEKEDPAILDEPL
-363 VKVSQPATVTEEGTL
+363 VKVSQMATANEEGII
-378 RSRSDGIKSAVSE
+378 RSRPDGFTAAIAE
-391 MTNIHFSHER
+391 MTRNDYSHER
-401 QPNGQAHRQGIS
+401 QPDGQAHRQGIS
-413 FGHRSE
+413 VGHRSE
-419 SLESRNGPYIE
+419 SIEPRNGPYID
-430 TLSGQRQVLVGGRPS
+430 TLSGQRQVLVGGRPAKHS
-445 RHAMVDLAG
+445 MVDLAD
-454 ELGAL
+454 ELEAL
-459 ARADEAPARPK
+459 ARVDEAPAK
-470 FGRTDLSSSSTN
+470 SKLGRTNLSLSSTT
-482 RLAMTQESD
+482 RLAMAQESD
-491 LQSLKDQEGLV
+491 LQ
-502 GLSREAPA
+502 
-510 RPKLGRT
+510 
-517 DLSSSST
+517 
-524 NRLAMTQESA
+524 
-534 LHSLKNQEG
+534 SLKNQEG
-543 LAGLSQEAQPQT
+543 LAGLPQEAESQT

-566 SGIRQTGYAQAV
+566 SGIRQTGRAQAV
-578 DSRVSGQDIIKY
+578 DSKISSLDIAKN

-597 ENIPSGVK
+597 ENIPGSVK
-605 HEVTSEASVGR
+605 HEVISEASVGR

-640 AEFIVP
+640 ADFIVP
-646 PASQEDPAIESGAK
+646 SAIEKDPALEGSAN
-660 RAVSSSIQAELDLTG
+660 RAVSSSIKAELDLTG

-790 GKGASEDGADSMKP
+790 GKGASEDGADSMKR
-804 VPERDLAQGL
+804 VAERDLAQGL

>member
-17 NQRVTKTDPE
+17 NQGVTKTDSD
-27 QGSEFEKILS
+27 QGSEFERILS

-42 SGIKSGIEFPILSQR
+42 SGTESGKEYPLLSQR
-57 GGSIGQKNSEEE
+57 GDSIGQKNSDEE
-69 LSQLAIEGISDLST
+69 LSQLAIEGISDFAT
-83 LVHSNVDGRLLRDNE
+83 LVHSKVGGPLSRDNE
-98 LLPSQIIDPH
+98 LVPSRIIGSRE
-108 DVGRIELTDVLADRV
+108 VGRIEFTNVRADRA
-123 GGILPELSVVAEF
+123 GEMLPELSAVTEYAP
-136 VSEAAASE
+136 EAVESKIV
-144 TASPITFELQP
+144 SPITFELQP
-155 ADYFFDAERTE
+155 ADYFFDVEPTK
-166 KNQIVKV
+166 KNQIAKLPR
-173 SIPEPEVLNLG
+173 SGPEVLNLG
-184 TQILLPEASIIKE
+184 SQVLLPEASIMKE
-197 IAEEGDLTSKIVDG
+197 IAEESDLTSKFVDG
-211 VRQSENSP
+211 VRQSKNSP
-219 LPIDSN
+219 PANDRN
-225 TPVFEFRSY
+225 APVFEFKSP
-234 SAQSVAYQEVIESGH
+234 QVQPVANQKGTESGY

-255 SPEGLE
+255 SPESLE
-261 LFALA
+261 LSALDM
-266 IEDQNTAV
+266 EDPNTAA

-284 DEVLVQSAPRR
+284 EGVLVQSTPRR
-295 GEGLIE
+295 GEGLIKG
-301 SKPGLLGATPIF
+301 KPALLGATPIV
-313 SQVIQELYPV
+313 SQAIQESYRV
-323 SKIDPQSEFDFAK
+323 TKIDPQSKLELAK
-336 APAPPLQELPRS
+336 APASPLQELPRS
-348 VLGGKVEPAVLDEPS
+348 VRGEKEDPAILDEPL
-363 VKVSQPATVTEEGTL
+363 VKVSQMATANEEGII
-378 RSRSDGIKSAVSE
+378 RSRPDGFTAAIAE
-391 MTNIHFSHER
+391 MTRNDYSHER
-401 QPNGQAHRQGIS
+401 QPDGQAHRQGIS
-413 FGHRSE
+413 VGHRSE
-419 SLESRNGPYIE
+419 SIEPRNGPYID
-430 TLSGQRQVLVGGRPS
+430 TLSGQRQVLVGGRPAKHS
-445 RHAMVDLAG
+445 MVDLAD
-454 ELGAL
+454 ELEAL
-459 ARADEAPARPK
+459 ARVDEAPAK
-470 FGRTDLSSSSTN
+470 SKLGRTNLSLSSTT

-491 LQSLKDQEGLV
+491 LQSLK
-502 GLSREAPA
+502 
-510 RPKLGRT
+510 
-517 DLSSSST
+517 
-524 NRLAMTQESA
+524 
-534 LHSLKNQEG
+534 NQEG
-543 LAGLSQEAQPQT
+543 LAGLPQEAESQT

-566 SGIRQTGYAQAV
+566 SGIRQTGRAQAV
-578 DSRVSGQDIIKY
+578 DSKISSLDIAKN

-597 ENIPSGVK
+597 ENIPGSVK
-605 HEVTSEASVGR
+605 HEVISEASVGR

-646 PASQEDPAIESGAK
+646 SAIEKDPALEGSAN
-660 RAVSSSIQAELDLTG
+660 RAVSSSIKAELDLTG

-790 GKGASEDGADSMKP
+790 GKGASEDGADSMKR
-804 VPERDLAQGL
+804 VAERDLAQGL

>member
-17 NQRVTKTDPE
+17 NQGVAKTDSD
-27 QGSEFEKILS
+27 QGSEFERILS

-42 SGIKSGIEFPILSQR
+42 SGTESGKEYPLLSQR
-57 GGSIGQKNSEEE
+57 GDSIGQKNSDEE
-69 LSQLAIEGISDLST
+69 LSQLAIEGISDFAT
-83 LVHSNVDGRLLRDNE
+83 LVHSKVGGPLSRDNE
-98 LLPSQIIDPH
+98 LVPSRIIGSRE
-108 DVGRIELTDVLADRV
+108 VGRIEFTNVRADRA
-123 GGILPELSVVAEF
+123 GEMLPELSAVTEYAPEAVASKI
-136 VSEAAASE
+136 V
-144 TASPITFELQP
+144 SPITFELQP
-155 ADYFFDAERTE
+155 ADYFFDVEPTK
-166 KNQIVKV
+166 KNQIAKLPR
-173 SIPEPEVLNLG
+173 SGPEVLNLG
-184 TQILLPEASIIKE
+184 SQVLLPEASIMKE
-197 IAEEGDLTSKIVDG
+197 FAEESDLTSKFVDG
-211 VRQSENSP
+211 VRQSKNSP
-219 LPIDSN
+219 PANDRN
-225 TPVFEFRSY
+225 APVFEFKSP
-234 SAQSVAYQEVIESGH
+234 QVQPVANQKGTESGY

-255 SPEGLE
+255 SPESLE
-261 LFALA
+261 LSALDM
-266 IEDQNTAV
+266 EDPNTAA

-284 DEVLVQSAPRR
+284 EGVLVQSTPRR
-295 GEGLIE
+295 GEGLIKG
-301 SKPGLLGATPIF
+301 KPALLGATPIV
-313 SQVIQELYPV
+313 SQAIQESYRV
-323 SKIDPQSEFDFAK
+323 TKIDPQSKLELAK
-336 APAPPLQELPRS
+336 APASPLQELPRS
-348 VLGGKVEPAVLDEPS
+348 VRGEKEDPAILDEPL
-363 VKVSQPATVTEEGTL
+363 VKVSQMATANEEGII
-378 RSRSDGIKSAVSE
+378 RSRPDGFTAAIAE
-391 MTNIHFSHER
+391 MTRNDYSHER
-401 QPNGQAHRQGIS
+401 QPDGQAHRQGIS
-413 FGHRSE
+413 VGHRSE
-419 SLESRNGPYIE
+419 SIEPRNGPYID
-430 TLSGQRQVLVGGRPS
+430 TLSGQRQVLVGGRPAKHS
-445 RHAMVDLAG
+445 MVDLAD
-454 ELGAL
+454 ELEAL
-459 ARADEAPARPK
+459 ARVDEAPAK
-470 FGRTDLSSSSTN
+470 SKLGRTNLSLSSTT

-491 LQSLKDQEGLV
+491 LQSLK
-502 GLSREAPA
+502 
-510 RPKLGRT
+510 
-517 DLSSSST
+517 
-524 NRLAMTQESA
+524 
-534 LHSLKNQEG
+534 NQEG
-543 LAGLSQEAQPQT
+543 LAGLPQEAESQT

-566 SGIRQTGYAQAV
+566 SGIRQTGRAQAV
-578 DSRVSGQDIIKY
+578 DSKISSLDIAKN

-597 ENIPSGVK
+597 ENIPGSVK
-605 HEVTSEASVGR
+605 HEVISEASVGR

-640 AEFIVP
+640 ADFIVP
-646 PASQEDPAIESGAK
+646 SAIEKDPALEGSAN
-660 RAVSSSIQAELDLTG
+660 RAVSSSIKAELDLTG

-790 GKGASEDGADSMKP
+790 GKGASEDGADSMKR
-804 VPERDLAQGL
+804 VAERDLAQGL

>member
-17 NQRVTKTDPE
+17 NQGVTKTDSD
-27 QGSEFEKILS
+27 QGSEFERILS

-42 SGIKSGIEFPILSQR
+42 SGTESGKEYPLLSQR
-57 GGSIGQKNSEEE
+57 GDSIGQKNSDEE
-69 LSQLAIEGISDLST
+69 LSQLAIEGISDFAT
-83 LVHSNVDGRLLRDNE
+83 LVHSKVGGPLSRDNE
-98 LLPSQIIDPH
+98 LVPSRIIGSRE
-108 DVGRIELTDVLADRV
+108 VGRIEFTNVRADRA
-123 GGILPELSVVAEF
+123 GEMLPELSAVTEYAPEAVASKI
-136 VSEAAASE
+136 V
-144 TASPITFELQP
+144 SPITFELQP
-155 ADYFFDAERTE
+155 ADYFFDVEPTK
-166 KNQIVKV
+166 KNQIAKLPR
-173 SIPEPEVLNLG
+173 SGPEVLNLG
-184 TQILLPEASIIKE
+184 SQVLLPEASIMKE
-197 IAEEGDLTSKIVDG
+197 IAEESDLTSKFVDG
-211 VRQSENSP
+211 VRQSKNSP
-219 LPIDSN
+219 PANDRN
-225 TPVFEFRSY
+225 APVFEFKSP
-234 SAQSVAYQEVIESGH
+234 QVQPVANQKGTESGY

-255 SPEGLE
+255 SPESLE
-261 LFALA
+261 LSALDM
-266 IEDQNTAV
+266 EDPNTAA

-284 DEVLVQSAPRR
+284 EGVLVQSTPRR
-295 GEGLIE
+295 GEGPIKG
-301 SKPGLLGATPIF
+301 KPALLAATPIV
-313 SQVIQELYPV
+313 SQAIQESYRV
-323 SKIDPQSEFDFAK
+323 TKIDPQSKLELAK
-336 APAPPLQELPRS
+336 APASPLQELPRS
-348 VLGGKVEPAVLDEPS
+348 VRGEKEDPAILDEPL
-363 VKVSQPATVTEEGTL
+363 VKVSQMATANEEGII
-378 RSRSDGIKSAVSE
+378 RSRPDGFTAAIAE
-391 MTNIHFSHER
+391 MTRNDYSHER
-401 QPNGQAHRQGIS
+401 QPDGQAHRQGIS
-413 FGHRSE
+413 VGHRSE
-419 SLESRNGPYIE
+419 SIEPRNGPYID
-430 TLSGQRQVLVGGRPS
+430 TLSGQRQVLVGGRPAKHS
-445 RHAMVDLAG
+445 MVDLAD
-454 ELGAL
+454 ELEAL
-459 ARADEAPARPK
+459 ARVDEAPAK
-470 FGRTDLSSSSTN
+470 SKLGRTNLSLSSTT

-491 LQSLKDQEGLV
+491 LQSLK
-502 GLSREAPA
+502 
-510 RPKLGRT
+510 
-517 DLSSSST
+517 
-524 NRLAMTQESA
+524 
-534 LHSLKNQEG
+534 NQEG
-543 LAGLSQEAQPQT
+543 LAGLPQEAESQT

-566 SGIRQTGYAQAV
+566 LGIRQTGRTQAV
-578 DSRVSGQDIIKY
+578 DSKISSLDIAKN

-597 ENIPSGVK
+597 ENIPGSVK
-605 HEVTSEASVGR
+605 HEVISEASVGR

-646 PASQEDPAIESGAK
+646 SAIEKDPALEGSAN
-660 RAVSSSIQAELDLTG
+660 RAVSVSIKAELDLTG

-790 GKGASEDGADSMKP
+790 GKGASEDGADSMKR
-804 VPERDLAQGL
+804 VAERDLAQGL

>member
-17 NQRVTKTDPE
+17 NQGVTKTDSD
-27 QGSEFEKILS
+27 QGSEFERILS

-42 SGIKSGIEFPILSQR
+42 SGTESGKEYPLLSQR
-57 GGSIGQKNSEEE
+57 GDSIGQKNSDEE
-69 LSQLAIEGISDLST
+69 LSQLAIEGISDFAT
-83 LVHSNVDGRLLRDNE
+83 LVHSKVGGPLSRDNE
-98 LLPSQIIDPH
+98 LVPSRIIGSRE
-108 DVGRIELTDVLADRV
+108 VGRIEFTNVRADRA
-123 GGILPELSVVAEF
+123 GEMLPELSAVTEYAPEAVASKI
-136 VSEAAASE
+136 V
-144 TASPITFELQP
+144 SPITFELQP
-155 ADYFFDAERTE
+155 ADYFFDVEPTK
-166 KNQIVKV
+166 KNQIAKLPR
-173 SIPEPEVLNLG
+173 SGPEVLNLG
-184 TQILLPEASIIKE
+184 SQVLLPEASIMKE
-197 IAEEGDLTSKIVDG
+197 IAEESDLTSKFVDG
-211 VRQSENSP
+211 VRQSKNSP
-219 LPIDSN
+219 PANDRN
-225 TPVFEFRSY
+225 APVFEFKSP
-234 SAQSVAYQEVIESGH
+234 QVQPVANQKGTESGY

-255 SPEGLE
+255 SPESLE
-261 LFALA
+261 LSALDM
-266 IEDQNTAV
+266 EDPNTAA

-284 DEVLVQSAPRR
+284 EGVLVQSTPRR
-295 GEGLIE
+295 GEGLIKG
-301 SKPGLLGATPIF
+301 KPALLGATPIV
-313 SQVIQELYPV
+313 SQAIQESYRV
-323 SKIDPQSEFDFAK
+323 TKIDPQSKLELAK
-336 APAPPLQELPRS
+336 APASPLQELPRS
-348 VLGGKVEPAVLDEPS
+348 VRGEKEDPAILDEPL
-363 VKVSQPATVTEEGTL
+363 VKVSQMATANEEGII
-378 RSRSDGIKSAVSE
+378 RSRPDGFTAAIAE
-391 MTNIHFSHER
+391 MTRNDYSHER
-401 QPNGQAHRQGIS
+401 QPDGQAHRQGIS
-413 FGHRSE
+413 VGHRSE
-419 SLESRNGPYIE
+419 SIEPRNGPYID
-430 TLSGQRQVLVGGRPS
+430 TLSGQRQVLVGGRPAKHS
-445 RHAMVDLAG
+445 MVDLAD
-454 ELGAL
+454 ELEAL
-459 ARADEAPARPK
+459 ARVDEAPAK
-470 FGRTDLSSSSTN
+470 SKLGRTNLSSSSTT

-491 LQSLKDQEGLV
+491 LQSLK
-502 GLSREAPA
+502 
-510 RPKLGRT
+510 
-517 DLSSSST
+517 
-524 NRLAMTQESA
+524 
-534 LHSLKNQEG
+534 NQEG
-543 LAGLSQEAQPQT
+543 LAGLPQEAESQT

-566 SGIRQTGYAQAV
+566 SGIRQTGRAQAV
-578 DSRVSGQDIIKY
+578 DSKISSLDIAKN

-597 ENIPSGVK
+597 ENIPGSVK
-605 HEVTSEASVGR
+605 HEVISEASVGR

-640 AEFIVP
+640 ADFIVP
-646 PASQEDPAIESGAK
+646 SAIEKDPALEGSAN
-660 RAVSSSIQAELDLTG
+660 RAVSSSIKAELDLTG

-790 GKGASEDGADSMKP
+790 GKGASEDGADSMKR
-804 VPERDLAQGL
+804 VEERDLAQGL

>member
-17 NQRVTKTDPE
+17 NQGVTKTDSD
-27 QGSEFEKILS
+27 QGSEFERILS

-42 SGIKSGIEFPILSQR
+42 SGTESGKEYPLLSQR
-57 GGSIGQKNSEEE
+57 GDSIGQKNSDEE
-69 LSQLAIEGISDLST
+69 LSQLAIEGISDFAT
-83 LVHSNVDGRLLRDNE
+83 LVHSKVGGPLSRDNE
-98 LLPSQIIDPH
+98 LVPSRIIGSRE
-108 DVGRIELTDVLADRV
+108 VGRIEFTNVRADRA
-123 GGILPELSVVAEF
+123 GEMLPELSAVTEYAPEAVASKI
-136 VSEAAASE
+136 V
-144 TASPITFELQP
+144 SPITFELQP
-155 ADYFFDAERTE
+155 ADYFFDVEPTK
-166 KNQIVKV
+166 KNQIAKLPR
-173 SIPEPEVLNLG
+173 SGPEVLNLG
-184 TQILLPEASIIKE
+184 SQVLLPEASIMKE
-197 IAEEGDLTSKIVDG
+197 IAEESDLTSKFVDG
-211 VRQSENSP
+211 VRQSKNSP
-219 LPIDSN
+219 PANDRN
-225 TPVFEFRSY
+225 APVFEFKSP
-234 SAQSVAYQEVIESGH
+234 QVQPVANQKGTESGY

-255 SPEGLE
+255 SPESLE
-261 LFALA
+261 LSALDM
-266 IEDQNTAV
+266 EDPNTAA

-284 DEVLVQSAPRR
+284 EGVLVQSTPRR
-295 GEGLIE
+295 GEGLIKG
-301 SKPGLLGATPIF
+301 KPALLGATPIV
-313 SQVIQELYPV
+313 SQAIQESYRV
-323 SKIDPQSEFDFAK
+323 TKIDPQSKLELAK
-336 APAPPLQELPRS
+336 APASPLQELPRS
-348 VLGGKVEPAVLDEPS
+348 VRGEKEDPAILDEPL
-363 VKVSQPATVTEEGTL
+363 VKVSQMATANEEGII
-378 RSRSDGIKSAVSE
+378 RSRPDGFTAAIAE
-391 MTNIHFSHER
+391 MTRNDYSHER
-401 QPNGQAHRQGIS
+401 QPDGQAHRQGIS
-413 FGHRSE
+413 VGHRSE
-419 SLESRNGPYIE
+419 SIEPRNGPYID
-430 TLSGQRQVLVGGRPS
+430 TLSGQRQVLVGGRPAKHS
-445 RHAMVDLAG
+445 MVDLAD
-454 ELGAL
+454 ELEAL
-459 ARADEAPARPK
+459 ARVDEAPAK
-470 FGRTDLSSSSTN
+470 SKLGRTNLSSSSTT

-491 LQSLKDQEGLV
+491 LQSLK
-502 GLSREAPA
+502 
-510 RPKLGRT
+510 
-517 DLSSSST
+517 
-524 NRLAMTQESA
+524 
-534 LHSLKNQEG
+534 NQEG
-543 LAGLSQEAQPQT
+543 LAGLPQEAESQT

-566 SGIRQTGYAQAV
+566 SGIRQTGRAQAV
-578 DSRVSGQDIIKY
+578 DSKISSLDIAKN

-597 ENIPSGVK
+597 ENIPGSVK
-605 HEVTSEASVGR
+605 HEVISEASVGR

-646 PASQEDPAIESGAK
+646 SAIEKDPALEGSAN
-660 RAVSSSIQAELDLTG
+660 RAVSSSIKAELDLTG

-790 GKGASEDGADSMKP
+790 GKGASEDGADSMKR
-804 VPERDLAQGL
+804 VAERDLAQGL

>member
-17 NQRVTKTDPE
+17 NQGVTKTDSD
-27 QGSEFEKILS
+27 QGSEFERILS

-42 SGIKSGIEFPILSQR
+42 SGTESGKEYPLLSQR
-57 GGSIGQKNSEEE
+57 GDSIGQKNSDEE
-69 LSQLAIEGISDLST
+69 LSQLAIEGISDFAT
-83 LVHSNVDGRLLRDNE
+83 LVHSKVGGLLSRDNE
-98 LLPSQIIDPH
+98 LVPSRIIGSRE
-108 DVGRIELTDVLADRV
+108 VGRIEFTNVRADRA
-123 GGILPELSVVAEF
+123 GEMLPELSAVTEYAPEAVASKI
-136 VSEAAASE
+136 V
-144 TASPITFELQP
+144 SPITFELQP
-155 ADYFFDAERTE
+155 ADYFFDVEPTK
-166 KNQIVKV
+166 KNQIAKLPR
-173 SIPEPEVLNLG
+173 SGPEVLNLG
-184 TQILLPEASIIKE
+184 SQVLLPEASIMKE
-197 IAEEGDLTSKIVDG
+197 IAEESDLTSKFVDG
-211 VRQSENSP
+211 VRQSKNSP
-219 LPIDSN
+219 PANDRN
-225 TPVFEFRSY
+225 APVFEFKSP
-234 SAQSVAYQEVIESGH
+234 QVQPVANQKGTESGY

-255 SPEGLE
+255 SPESLE
-261 LFALA
+261 LSALDM
-266 IEDQNTAV
+266 EDPNTAA

-284 DEVLVQSAPRR
+284 EGVLVQSTPRR
-295 GEGLIE
+295 GEGLIKG
-301 SKPGLLGATPIF
+301 KPALLGATPIV
-313 SQVIQELYPV
+313 SQAIQESYRV
-323 SKIDPQSEFDFAK
+323 TKIDPQSKLELAK
-336 APAPPLQELPRS
+336 APASPLQELPRS
-348 VLGGKVEPAVLDEPS
+348 VRGEKEDPAILDKPL
-363 VKVSQPATVTEEGTL
+363 VKVSQMATANEEGII
-378 RSRSDGIKSAVSE
+378 RSRPDGFTAAIAE
-391 MTNIHFSHER
+391 MIRNDSSHER
-401 QPNGQAHRQGIS
+401 QPDGQAHRQGIS
-413 FGHRSE
+413 VGHRSE
-419 SLESRNGPYIE
+419 SIEPRNGPYID
-430 TLSGQRQVLVGGRPS
+430 TLSGQRQVLVGGRPAKHS
-445 RHAMVDLAG
+445 MVDLAD
-454 ELGAL
+454 ELEAL
-459 ARADEAPARPK
+459 ARVDEAPAK
-470 FGRTDLSSSSTN
+470 SKLGRTNLSSSSTT

-491 LQSLKDQEGLV
+491 LQSLK
-502 GLSREAPA
+502 
-510 RPKLGRT
+510 
-517 DLSSSST
+517 
-524 NRLAMTQESA
+524 
-534 LHSLKNQEG
+534 NQEG
-543 LAGLSQEAQPQT
+543 LAGLPQEAESQT

-566 SGIRQTGYAQAV
+566 SGIRQTGRAQAV
-578 DSRVSGQDIIKY
+578 DSKISSLDIAKN

-597 ENIPSGVK
+597 ENIPGSVK
-605 HEVTSEASVGR
+605 HEVISEASVGR

-625 ENRGSVRSTA
+625 ENRGSVRSAA

-646 PASQEDPAIESGAK
+646 SAIEKDPALEGSAN
-660 RAVSSSIQAELDLTG
+660 RAVSSSIKAELDLTG

-790 GKGASEDGADSMKP
+790 GKSASEDGADSMKR
-804 VPERDLAQGL
+804 VAERDLAQGL

>member
-17 NQRVTKTDPE
+17 NQGVTKTDSD
-27 QGSEFEKILS
+27 QGSEFERILS

-42 SGIKSGIEFPILSQR
+42 SGTESGKEYPLLSQR
-57 GGSIGQKNSEEE
+57 GDSIGQKNSDEE
-69 LSQLAIEGISDLST
+69 LSQLAIEGISDFAT
-83 LVHSNVDGRLLRDNE
+83 LVHSKVGGPLSRDNE
-98 LLPSQIIDPH
+98 LVPSRIIGSRE
-108 DVGRIELTDVLADRV
+108 VGRIEFTNVRADRA
-123 GGILPELSVVAEF
+123 GEMLPELSAVTEYAPEAVASKI
-136 VSEAAASE
+136 V
-144 TASPITFELQP
+144 SPITFELQP
-155 ADYFFDAERTE
+155 ADYFFDVEPTK
-166 KNQIVKV
+166 KNQIAKLPR
-173 SIPEPEVLNLG
+173 SGPEVLNLG
-184 TQILLPEASIIKE
+184 SQVLLPEASIMKE
-197 IAEEGDLTSKIVDG
+197 IAEESDLTSKFVDG
-211 VRQSENSP
+211 VRQSKNSP
-219 LPIDSN
+219 PANDRN
-225 TPVFEFRSY
+225 APVFEFKSP
-234 SAQSVAYQEVIESGH
+234 QVQPVANQKGTESGY

-255 SPEGLE
+255 SPESLE
-261 LFALA
+261 LSALDM
-266 IEDQNTAV
+266 EDPNTAA

-284 DEVLVQSAPRR
+284 EGVLVQSTPRR
-295 GEGLIE
+295 GEGLIKG
-301 SKPGLLGATPIF
+301 KPALLGATPIV
-313 SQVIQELYPV
+313 SQAIQESYRV
-323 SKIDPQSEFDFAK
+323 TKIDPQSKLELAK
-336 APAPPLQELPRS
+336 APASPLQELPRS
-348 VLGGKVEPAVLDEPS
+348 VRGEKEDPAILDEPL
-363 VKVSQPATVTEEGTL
+363 VKVSQMATANEEGII
-378 RSRSDGIKSAVSE
+378 RSRPDGFTAAIAE
-391 MTNIHFSHER
+391 MTRNNYSHER
-401 QPNGQAHRQGIS
+401 QPDGQAHRQGIS
-413 FGHRSE
+413 VGHRSE
-419 SLESRNGPYIE
+419 SIEPRNGPYID
-430 TLSGQRQVLVGGRPS
+430 TLSGQRQVLVGGRPAKHS
-445 RHAMVDLAG
+445 MVDLAD
-454 ELGAL
+454 ELEAL
-459 ARADEAPARPK
+459 ARVDEAPAK
-470 FGRTDLSSSSTN
+470 SKLGRTNLSLSSTT

-491 LQSLKDQEGLV
+491 LQSLK
-502 GLSREAPA
+502 
-510 RPKLGRT
+510 
-517 DLSSSST
+517 
-524 NRLAMTQESA
+524 
-534 LHSLKNQEG
+534 NQEG
-543 LAGLSQEAQPQT
+543 LAGLPQEAESQT

-566 SGIRQTGYAQAV
+566 SGIRQTGRAQAV
-578 DSRVSGQDIIKY
+578 DSKISSLDIAKN

-597 ENIPSGVK
+597 ENIPGSVK
-605 HEVTSEASVGR
+605 HEVISEASVGR

-640 AEFIVP
+640 ADFIVP
-646 PASQEDPAIESGAK
+646 SAIEKDPALEGSAN
-660 RAVSSSIQAELDLTG
+660 RAVSSSIKAELDLTG

-790 GKGASEDGADSMKP
+790 GKGASEDGADSMKRVAEP
-804 VPERDLAQGL
+804 DLAQGL

>member
-17 NQRVTKTDPE
+17 NQGVTKTDSD
-27 QGSEFEKILS
+27 QGSEFERILS

-42 SGIKSGIEFPILSQR
+42 SGAESGKEYPLLSQR
-57 GGSIGQKNSEEE
+57 GDSIGQKNSDEE
-69 LSQLAIEGISDLST
+69 LSQLAIEGISDFAT
-83 LVHSNVDGRLLRDNE
+83 LVHYKVGGPLSRDNE
-98 LLPSQIIDPH
+98 LVPSRIIGSRE
-108 DVGRIELTDVLADRV
+108 VGRIEFTNVRADRA
-123 GGILPELSVVAEF
+123 GEMLPELSAVTEYAPEAVASKI
-136 VSEAAASE
+136 V
-144 TASPITFELQP
+144 SPITFELQP
-155 ADYFFDAERTE
+155 ADYFFDVEPTK
-166 KNQIVKV
+166 KNQIAKLPR
-173 SIPEPEVLNLG
+173 SGPEVLNLG
-184 TQILLPEASIIKE
+184 SQVLLPEASIMKE
-197 IAEEGDLTSKIVDG
+197 IAEESDLTSKFVDG
-211 VRQSENSP
+211 VRQSKNSP
-219 LPIDSN
+219 PANDRN
-225 TPVFEFRSY
+225 APVFEFKSPQVRP
-234 SAQSVAYQEVIESGH
+234 VANQKGTESGY

-255 SPEGLE
+255 SPESLE
-261 LFALA
+261 LSALDM
-266 IEDQNTAV
+266 EDPNTAA

-284 DEVLVQSAPRR
+284 EGVLVQSTPRR
-295 GEGLIE
+295 GEGLIKG
-301 SKPGLLGATPIF
+301 KPALLGATPIV
-313 SQVIQELYPV
+313 SQAIQESYRV
-323 SKIDPQSEFDFAK
+323 TKIDPQSKLELAK
-336 APAPPLQELPRS
+336 APASPLQELPRS
-348 VLGGKVEPAVLDEPS
+348 VRGEKEDPAILDEPL
-363 VKVSQPATVTEEGTL
+363 VKVSQMATANEEGII
-378 RSRSDGIKSAVSE
+378 RSRPDGFTAAIAE
-391 MTNIHFSHER
+391 MTRNDYSHER
-401 QPNGQAHRQGIS
+401 QPDGQAHRQGIS
-413 FGHRSE
+413 AGHRSE
-419 SLESRNGPYIE
+419 SIEPRNGPYID
-430 TLSGQRQVLVGGRPS
+430 TLSGQRQVLVGGRPAKHS
-445 RHAMVDLAG
+445 MVDLAD
-454 ELGAL
+454 ELEAL
-459 ARADEAPARPK
+459 ARVDEAPAK
-470 FGRTDLSSSSTN
+470 SKLGRTNLSSSSTT

-491 LQSLKDQEGLV
+491 LQSLK
-502 GLSREAPA
+502 
-510 RPKLGRT
+510 
-517 DLSSSST
+517 
-524 NRLAMTQESA
+524 
-534 LHSLKNQEG
+534 NQEG
-543 LAGLSQEAQPQT
+543 LAGLPQEAESQT

-566 SGIRQTGYAQAV
+566 SGIRQTGRAQAV
-578 DSRVSGQDIIKY
+578 DSKISSQDIAKN

-597 ENIPSGVK
+597 ENIPGSVK
-605 HEVTSEASVGR
+605 HEVISEASVGR

-646 PASQEDPAIESGAK
+646 SAIEKDPALEGSAN
-660 RAVSSSIQAELDLTG
+660 RAVSSSIKAELDLTG

-689 RVGQLIRSVS
+689 RVGQLVRSVS

-790 GKGASEDGADSMKP
+790 GKGASEDGADSMKR
-804 VPERDLAQGL
+804 VAERDLAQGL

>member
-17 NQRVTKTDPE
+17 NQGVTKTDSD
-27 QGSEFEKILS
+27 QGSEFERILS

-42 SGIKSGIEFPILSQR
+42 SGTESGKEYPLLSQR
-57 GGSIGQKNSEEE
+57 GDSIGQKNSDEE
-69 LSQLAIEGISDLST
+69 LSQLAIEGISDFAT
-83 LVHSNVDGRLLRDNE
+83 LVHSKVGGPLSRDNE
-98 LLPSQIIDPH
+98 LVPSRIIGSRE
-108 DVGRIELTDVLADRV
+108 VGRIEFTNVRADRA
-123 GGILPELSVVAEF
+123 GEMLPELSAVTEYAPEAVASKI
-136 VSEAAASE
+136 V
-144 TASPITFELQP
+144 SPITFELQP
-155 ADYFFDAERTE
+155 ADYFFDVEPTK
-166 KNQIVKV
+166 KNQIAKLPR
-173 SIPEPEVLNLG
+173 SGPEVLNLG
-184 TQILLPEASIIKE
+184 SQVLLPEASIMKE
-197 IAEEGDLTSKIVDG
+197 IAEESDLTSKFVDG
-211 VRQSENSP
+211 VRQSKNSP
-219 LPIDSN
+219 PANDRN
-225 TPVFEFRSY
+225 APVFEFKSP
-234 SAQSVAYQEVIESGH
+234 QVQPVANQKGTESGY

-255 SPEGLE
+255 SPESLE
-261 LFALA
+261 LSALDM
-266 IEDQNTAV
+266 EDPNTAA

-284 DEVLVQSAPRR
+284 EGVLVQSTPRR
-295 GEGLIE
+295 GEGLIKG
-301 SKPGLLGATPIF
+301 KPALLGATPIV
-313 SQVIQELYPV
+313 SQAIQESYRV
-323 SKIDPQSEFDFAK
+323 TKIDPQSKLELAK
-336 APAPPLQELPRS
+336 APASPLQELPRS
-348 VLGGKVEPAVLDEPS
+348 VRGEKEDPAILDEPL
-363 VKVSQPATVTEEGTL
+363 VKVSQMATANEEGII
-378 RSRSDGIKSAVSE
+378 RSRPDGFTAAIAE
-391 MTNIHFSHER
+391 MTRNNYSHER
-401 QPNGQAHRQGIS
+401 QPDGQAHRQGIS
-413 FGHRSE
+413 VGHRSE
-419 SLESRNGPYIE
+419 SIEPRNGPYID
-430 TLSGQRQVLVGGRPS
+430 TLSGQRQVLVGGRPAKHS
-445 RHAMVDLAG
+445 MVDLAD
-454 ELGAL
+454 ELEAL
-459 ARADEAPARPK
+459 ARVDEAPAK
-470 FGRTDLSSSSTN
+470 SKLGRTNLSSSSTT

-491 LQSLKDQEGLV
+491 LQSLK
-502 GLSREAPA
+502 
-510 RPKLGRT
+510 
-517 DLSSSST
+517 
-524 NRLAMTQESA
+524 
-534 LHSLKNQEG
+534 NQEG
-543 LAGLSQEAQPQT
+543 LAGLPQEAESQT

-566 SGIRQTGYAQAV
+566 SGIRQTGRAQAV
-578 DSRVSGQDIIKY
+578 DSKISSLDIAKN

-597 ENIPSGVK
+597 ENIPGSVK
-605 HEVTSEASVGR
+605 HEVISEASVGR

-640 AEFIVP
+640 ADFIVP
-646 PASQEDPAIESGAK
+646 SAIEKDPALEGSAN
-660 RAVSSSIQAELDLTG
+660 RAVSSSIKAELDLTG

-790 GKGASEDGADSMKP
+790 GKGASEDGADSMKRVAEP
-804 VPERDLAQGL
+804 DLAQGL

>member
-17 NQRVTKTDPE
+17 NQGVTKTDSD
-27 QGSEFEKILS
+27 QGSEFERILS

-42 SGIKSGIEFPILSQR
+42 SGTESGKEYPLLSQR
-57 GGSIGQKNSEEE
+57 GDSIGQKNSDEE
-69 LSQLAIEGISDLST
+69 LSQLAIEGISDFAT
-83 LVHSNVDGRLLRDNE
+83 LVHSKVGGPLSRDNE
-98 LLPSQIIDPH
+98 LVPSRIIGSRE
-108 DVGRIELTDVLADRV
+108 VGRIEFTNVRADRA
-123 GGILPELSVVAEF
+123 GEMLPELSAVTEYAPEAVASKI
-136 VSEAAASE
+136 V
-144 TASPITFELQP
+144 SPITFELQP
-155 ADYFFDAERTE
+155 ADYFFDVDPTK
-166 KNQIVKV
+166 KNQIAKLPR
-173 SIPEPEVLNLG
+173 SGPEVLNLG
-184 TQILLPEASIIKE
+184 SQVLLPEASIMKE
-197 IAEEGDLTSKIVDG
+197 IAEESDLTSKFVDG
-211 VRQSENSP
+211 VRQSKNSP
-219 LPIDSN
+219 PANDRN
-225 TPVFEFRSY
+225 APVFEFKSP
-234 SAQSVAYQEVIESGH
+234 QVQPVANQKGTESGY

-255 SPEGLE
+255 SPESLE
-261 LFALA
+261 LSALDM
-266 IEDQNTAV
+266 EDPNTAA

-284 DEVLVQSAPRR
+284 EGVLVQSTPRR
-295 GEGLIE
+295 GEGLIKG
-301 SKPGLLGATPIF
+301 KPALLGATPIV
-313 SQVIQELYPV
+313 SQAIQESYRV
-323 SKIDPQSEFDFAK
+323 TKIDPQSKLELAK
-336 APAPPLQELPRS
+336 APASPLQELPRS
-348 VLGGKVEPAVLDEPS
+348 VRGEKEDPAILDEPL
-363 VKVSQPATVTEEGTL
+363 VKVSQMATANEEGII
-378 RSRSDGIKSAVSE
+378 RSRPDGFTAAIAE
-391 MTNIHFSHER
+391 MTRNDYSHER
-401 QPNGQAHRQGIS
+401 QPDGQAHRQGIS
-413 FGHRSE
+413 VGHRSE
-419 SLESRNGPYIE
+419 SIEPRNGPYID
-430 TLSGQRQVLVGGRPS
+430 TLSGQRQVLVGGRPAKHS
-445 RHAMVDLAG
+445 MVDLAD
-454 ELGAL
+454 ELEAL
-459 ARADEAPARPK
+459 ARVDEAPAK
-470 FGRTDLSSSSTN
+470 SKLGRTNLSLSSTT

-491 LQSLKDQEGLV
+491 LQSLK
-502 GLSREAPA
+502 
-510 RPKLGRT
+510 
-517 DLSSSST
+517 
-524 NRLAMTQESA
+524 
-534 LHSLKNQEG
+534 NQEG
-543 LAGLSQEAQPQT
+543 LAGLPQEAESQT

-566 SGIRQTGYAQAV
+566 SGIRQTGRAQAV
-578 DSRVSGQDIIKY
+578 DSKISSLDIAKN

-597 ENIPSGVK
+597 ENIPGSVK
-605 HEVTSEASVGR
+605 HEVISEASVGR

-640 AEFIVP
+640 ADFIVP
-646 PASQEDPAIESGAK
+646 SAIEKDPALEGSAN
-660 RAVSSSIQAELDLTG
+660 RAVSSSIKAELDLTG

-790 GKGASEDGADSMKP
+790 GKGASEDGADSMKR
-804 VPERDLAQGL
+804 VAERDLAQGL

>member
-17 NQRVTKTDPE
+17 NQGVTKTDSD
-27 QGSEFEKILS
+27 QGSEFERILS

-42 SGIKSGIEFPILSQR
+42 SGTESGKEYPLLSQR
-57 GGSIGQKNSEEE
+57 GDSIGQKNSDEE
-69 LSQLAIEGISDLST
+69 LSQLAIEGISDFAT
-83 LVHSNVDGRLLRDNE
+83 LVHSKVGGPLSRDNE
-98 LLPSQIIDPH
+98 LVPSRIIGSRE
-108 DVGRIELTDVLADRV
+108 VGRIEFTNVRADRA
-123 GGILPELSVVAEF
+123 GEMLPELSAVTEYAPEAVASKI
-136 VSEAAASE
+136 V
-144 TASPITFELQP
+144 SPITFELQP
-155 ADYFFDAERTE
+155 ADYFFDVEPTK
-166 KNQIVKV
+166 KNQIAKLPR
-173 SIPEPEVLNLG
+173 SGPEVLNLG
-184 TQILLPEASIIKE
+184 SQVLLPEASIMKE
-197 IAEEGDLTSKIVDG
+197 IAEESDLTSKFVDG
-211 VRQSENSP
+211 VRQSKNSP
-219 LPIDSN
+219 PANDRN
-225 TPVFEFRSY
+225 APVFEFKSPQ
-234 SAQSVAYQEVIESGH
+234 AQPVANQKGTESGY

-255 SPEGLE
+255 SPESLE
-261 LFALA
+261 LSALDM
-266 IEDQNTAV
+266 EDPNTAA

-284 DEVLVQSAPRR
+284 EGVLVQSTPRR
-295 GEGLIE
+295 GEGLIKG
-301 SKPGLLGATPIF
+301 KPALLGATPIV
-313 SQVIQELYPV
+313 SQAIQESYRV
-323 SKIDPQSEFDFAK
+323 TKIDPQSKLELAK
-336 APAPPLQELPRS
+336 APASPLQELPRS
-348 VLGGKVEPAVLDEPS
+348 VRGEKEDPAILDEPL
-363 VKVSQPATVTEEGTL
+363 VKVSQMATANEEGII
-378 RSRSDGIKSAVSE
+378 RSRPDGFTAAIAE
-391 MTNIHFSHER
+391 MTRNDYSHER
-401 QPNGQAHRQGIS
+401 QPDGQAHRQGIS
-413 FGHRSE
+413 VGHRSE
-419 SLESRNGPYIE
+419 SIEPRNGPYID
-430 TLSGQRQVLVGGRPS
+430 TLSGQRQVLVGGRPAKHS
-445 RHAMVDLAG
+445 MVDLAD
-454 ELGAL
+454 ELEAL
-459 ARADEAPARPK
+459 ARVDEAPAK
-470 FGRTDLSSSSTN
+470 SKLGRTNLSLSSTT

-491 LQSLKDQEGLV
+491 LQSLK
-502 GLSREAPA
+502 
-510 RPKLGRT
+510 
-517 DLSSSST
+517 
-524 NRLAMTQESA
+524 
-534 LHSLKNQEG
+534 NQEG
-543 LAGLSQEAQPQT
+543 LAGLPQEAESQT

-566 SGIRQTGYAQAV
+566 SGIRQTGRAQAV
-578 DSRVSGQDIIKY
+578 DSKISSLDIAKN

-597 ENIPSGVK
+597 ENIPGSVK
-605 HEVTSEASVGR
+605 HEVISEASVGR

-640 AEFIVP
+640 ADFIVP
-646 PASQEDPAIESGAK
+646 SAIEKDPALEGSAN
-660 RAVSSSIQAELDLTG
+660 RAVSSSIKAELDLTG

-790 GKGASEDGADSMKP
+790 GKGASEDGADSMKR
-804 VPERDLAQGL
+804 VAERDLAQGL

>member
-17 NQRVTKTDPE
+17 NQGVTKTDSD
-27 QGSEFEKILS
+27 QGSEFERILS

-42 SGIKSGIEFPILSQR
+42 SGTESGKEYPLLSQR
-57 GGSIGQKNSEEE
+57 GDSIGQKNSDEE
-69 LSQLAIEGISDLST
+69 LSQLAIEGISDFAT
-83 LVHSNVDGRLLRDNE
+83 LVHSKVGGPLSRDNE
-98 LLPSQIIDPH
+98 LVPSRIIGSRE
-108 DVGRIELTDVLADRV
+108 VGRIEFTNVRADRA
-123 GGILPELSVVAEF
+123 GEMLPELSAVTEYAPEAVASKI
-136 VSEAAASE
+136 V
-144 TASPITFELQP
+144 SPITFELQP
-155 ADYFFDAERTE
+155 ADYFFDVEPTK
-166 KNQIVKV
+166 KNQIAKLPR
-173 SIPEPEVLNLG
+173 SGPEVLNLG
-184 TQILLPEASIIKE
+184 SQVLLPEASIMKE
-197 IAEEGDLTSKIVDG
+197 IAEESDLTSKFVDG
-211 VRQSENSP
+211 VRQSKNSP
-219 LPIDSN
+219 PANDRN
-225 TPVFEFRSY
+225 APVFEFKSP
-234 SAQSVAYQEVIESGH
+234 QVQPVANQKGTESGY

-255 SPEGLE
+255 SPESLE
-261 LFALA
+261 LSALDM
-266 IEDQNTAV
+266 EDPNTAA

-284 DEVLVQSAPRR
+284 EGVLVQSTPRR
-295 GEGLIE
+295 GEGLIKG
-301 SKPGLLGATPIF
+301 KPALLGATPIV
-313 SQVIQELYPV
+313 SQAIQESYRV
-323 SKIDPQSEFDFAK
+323 TKIDPQSKLELAK
-336 APAPPLQELPRS
+336 APASPLQELPRS
-348 VLGGKVEPAVLDEPS
+348 VRGEKEDPAILDEPL
-363 VKVSQPATVTEEGTL
+363 VKVSQMATANEEGII
-378 RSRSDGIKSAVSE
+378 RSRPDGFTAAIAE
-391 MTNIHFSHER
+391 MTRNDYNHER
-401 QPNGQAHRQGIS
+401 QPDGQAHRQGIS
-413 FGHRSE
+413 VGHRSE
-419 SLESRNGPYIE
+419 SIEPRNGPYID
-430 TLSGQRQVLVGGRPS
+430 TLSGQRQVLVGGRPAKHS
-445 RHAMVDLAG
+445 MVDLAD
-454 ELGAL
+454 ELEAL
-459 ARADEAPARPK
+459 ARVDEAPAK
-470 FGRTDLSSSSTN
+470 SKLGRTNLSLSSTT

-491 LQSLKDQEGLV
+491 LQSLK
-502 GLSREAPA
+502 
-510 RPKLGRT
+510 
-517 DLSSSST
+517 
-524 NRLAMTQESA
+524 
-534 LHSLKNQEG
+534 NQEG
-543 LAGLSQEAQPQT
+543 LAGLPQEAESQT

-566 SGIRQTGYAQAV
+566 SGIRQTGRAQAV
-578 DSRVSGQDIIKY
+578 DSKISSLDIAKN

-597 ENIPSGVK
+597 ENIPGSVK
-605 HEVTSEASVGR
+605 HEVISEASVGR

-640 AEFIVP
+640 ADFIVP
-646 PASQEDPAIESGAK
+646 SAIEKDPALEGSAN
-660 RAVSSSIQAELDLTG
+660 RAVSSSIKAELDLTG

-790 GKGASEDGADSMKP
+790 GKGASEDGADSMKR
-804 VPERDLAQGL
+804 VAERDLAQGL

>member
-17 NQRVTKTDPE
+17 NQGVTKTDSD
-27 QGSEFEKILS
+27 QGSEFERILS

-42 SGIKSGIEFPILSQR
+42 SGTESGKEYPLLSQR
-57 GGSIGQKNSEEE
+57 GDSIGQKNSDEE
-69 LSQLAIEGISDLST
+69 LSQLAIEGISDFAT
-83 LVHSNVDGRLLRDNE
+83 LVHSKVGGPLSRDNE
-98 LLPSQIIDPH
+98 LVPSRIIGSRE
-108 DVGRIELTDVLADRV
+108 VGRIEFTNVRADRA
-123 GGILPELSVVAEF
+123 GEMLPELSAVTEYAPEAVASKI
-136 VSEAAASE
+136 V
-144 TASPITFELQP
+144 SPITFELQP
-155 ADYFFDAERTE
+155 ADYFFDLEPTE
-166 KNQIVKV
+166 KNQIAKL
-173 SIPEPEVLNLG
+173 SRSGPEVLNLG
-184 TQILLPEASIIKE
+184 SQVLLPEASIMKE
-197 IAEEGDLTSKIVDG
+197 IAEESDLTSKFVDG
-211 VRQSENSP
+211 VRQSKNSP
-219 LPIDSN
+219 PANDRN
-225 TPVFEFRSY
+225 APVFEFKSP
-234 SAQSVAYQEVIESGH
+234 QVQPVANQKGTESGY

-255 SPEGLE
+255 SPESLE
-261 LFALA
+261 LSALDM
-266 IEDQNTAV
+266 EDPNTAA

-284 DEVLVQSAPRR
+284 EGVLVQSTPRR
-295 GEGLIE
+295 GEGLIKG
-301 SKPGLLGATPIF
+301 KPALLGATPIV
-313 SQVIQELYPV
+313 SQAIQESYRV
-323 SKIDPQSEFDFAK
+323 TKIDPQSKLELAK
-336 APAPPLQELPRS
+336 APASPLQELPRS
-348 VLGGKVEPAVLDEPS
+348 VRGEKEDPAILDEPL
-363 VKVSQPATVTEEGTL
+363 VKVSQMATANEEGII
-378 RSRSDGIKSAVSE
+378 RSRPDGFTAAIAE
-391 MTNIHFSHER
+391 MTRNDYSHER
-401 QPNGQAHRQGIS
+401 QPDGQAHRQGIS
-413 FGHRSE
+413 VGHRSE
-419 SLESRNGPYIE
+419 SIEPRNGPYID
-430 TLSGQRQVLVGGRPS
+430 TLSGQRQVLVGGRPAKHS
-445 RHAMVDLAG
+445 MVDLAD
-454 ELGAL
+454 ELEAL
-459 ARADEAPARPK
+459 ARVDEAPAK
-470 FGRTDLSSSSTN
+470 SKLGRTNLSLSSTT

-491 LQSLKDQEGLV
+491 LQSLK
-502 GLSREAPA
+502 
-510 RPKLGRT
+510 
-517 DLSSSST
+517 
-524 NRLAMTQESA
+524 
-534 LHSLKNQEG
+534 NQEG
-543 LAGLSQEAQPQT
+543 LAGLPQEAESQT

-566 SGIRQTGYAQAV
+566 SGIRQTGRAQAV
-578 DSRVSGQDIIKY
+578 DSKISSLDIAKN

-597 ENIPSGVK
+597 ENIPGSVK
-605 HEVTSEASVGR
+605 HEVISEAFVGR

-640 AEFIVP
+640 ADFIVP
-646 PASQEDPAIESGAK
+646 SAIEKDPALEGSAN
-660 RAVSSSIQAELDLTG
+660 RAVSSSIKAELDLTG

-790 GKGASEDGADSMKP
+790 GKGASEDGADSMKR
-804 VPERDLAQGL
+804 VAERDLAQGL

>member
-17 NQRVTKTDPE
+17 NQGVTKTDSD
-27 QGSEFEKILS
+27 QGSEFERILS

-42 SGIKSGIEFPILSQR
+42 SGTESGKEYPLLSQR
-57 GGSIGQKNSEEE
+57 GDSIGQKNSDEE
-69 LSQLAIEGISDLST
+69 LSQLAIEGISDFAT
-83 LVHSNVDGRLLRDNE
+83 LVHSKVGGPLSRDNE
-98 LLPSQIIDPH
+98 LVPSRIIGSRE
-108 DVGRIELTDVLADRV
+108 VGRIEFTNVRADRA
-123 GGILPELSVVAEF
+123 GEMLPELSAVTEYAPEAVASKI
-136 VSEAAASE
+136 V
-144 TASPITFELQP
+144 SPITFELQP
-155 ADYFFDAERTE
+155 ADYFFDVEPTK
-166 KNQIVKV
+166 KNQIAKLPR
-173 SIPEPEVLNLG
+173 SGPEVLNLG
-184 TQILLPEASIIKE
+184 SQVLLPEASIMKE
-197 IAEEGDLTSKIVDG
+197 IAEESDLTSKFVDG
-211 VRQSENSP
+211 VRQSKNSP
-219 LPIDSN
+219 PANDRN
-225 TPVFEFRSY
+225 APVFEFKSP
-234 SAQSVAYQEVIESGH
+234 QVQPVANQKGTESGY

-255 SPEGLE
+255 SPESLE
-261 LFALA
+261 LSALDM
-266 IEDQNTAV
+266 EDPNTAA

-284 DEVLVQSAPRR
+284 EGVLVQSTPRR
-295 GEGLIE
+295 GEGLIKG
-301 SKPGLLGATPIF
+301 KPALLGATPIV
-313 SQVIQELYPV
+313 SQAIQESYRV
-323 SKIDPQSEFDFAK
+323 TKIDPQSKLELAK
-336 APAPPLQELPRS
+336 APASPLQELPRS
-348 VLGGKVEPAVLDEPS
+348 VRGEKEDPAILDEPL
-363 VKVSQPATVTEEGTL
+363 VKVSQMATANEEGII
-378 RSRSDGIKSAVSE
+378 RSRPDGFTAAIAE
-391 MTNIHFSHER
+391 MTRNDYSHER
-401 QPNGQAHRQGIS
+401 QPDGQAHRQGIS
-413 FGHRSE
+413 VGHRSE
-419 SLESRNGPYIE
+419 SIEPRNGPYID
-430 TLSGQRQVLVGGRPS
+430 TLSGQRQVLVGGRPAKHS
-445 RHAMVDLAG
+445 MVDLAD
-454 ELGAL
+454 ELEAL
-459 ARADEAPARPK
+459 ARVDEAPAK
-470 FGRTDLSSSSTN
+470 SKLGRTNLSSSSTT

-491 LQSLKDQEGLV
+491 LQSLK
-502 GLSREAPA
+502 
-510 RPKLGRT
+510 
-517 DLSSSST
+517 
-524 NRLAMTQESA
+524 
-534 LHSLKNQEG
+534 NQEG
-543 LAGLSQEAQPQT
+543 LAGLPQEAESQT

-566 SGIRQTGYAQAV
+566 SGIRQTGRAQAV
-578 DSRVSGQDIIKY
+578 DSKISSLDIAKN

-597 ENIPSGVK
+597 ENIPGSVK
-605 HEVTSEASVGR
+605 HEVISEASVGR

-640 AEFIVP
+640 ADFIVP
-646 PASQEDPAIESGAK
+646 SAIEKDPALEGSAN
-660 RAVSSSIQAELDLTG
+660 RAVSSSIKAELDLTG

-790 GKGASEDGADSMKP
+790 GKGASEDGADSMKRVAEP
-804 VPERDLAQGL
+804 DLAQGL

>member
-17 NQRVTKTDPE
+17 NQGVTKTDSD
-27 QGSEFEKILS
+27 QGSEFERILS

-42 SGIKSGIEFPILSQR
+42 SGTESGKEYPLLSQR
-57 GGSIGQKNSEEE
+57 GDSIGQKNSDEE
-69 LSQLAIEGISDLST
+69 LSQLAIEGISDFAT
-83 LVHSNVDGRLLRDNE
+83 LVHSKVGGPLSRDNE
-98 LLPSQIIDPH
+98 LVPSRIIGSRE
-108 DVGRIELTDVLADRV
+108 VGRIEFTNVRADRA
-123 GGILPELSVVAEF
+123 GEMLPELSAVTEYAP
-136 VSEAAASE
+136 EAVESKIV
-144 TASPITFELQP
+144 SPITFELQP
-155 ADYFFDAERTE
+155 ADYFFDVEPTK
-166 KNQIVKV
+166 KNQIAKLPR
-173 SIPEPEVLNLG
+173 SGPEVLNLG
-184 TQILLPEASIIKE
+184 SQVLLPEASIMKE
-197 IAEEGDLTSKIVDG
+197 IAEESDLTSKFVDG
-211 VRQSENSP
+211 VRQSKNSP
-219 LPIDSN
+219 PANDRN
-225 TPVFEFRSY
+225 APVFEFKSP
-234 SAQSVAYQEVIESGH
+234 QVQPVANQKGTESGY

-255 SPEGLE
+255 SPESLE
-261 LFALA
+261 LSALDM
-266 IEDQNTAV
+266 EDPNTAA

-284 DEVLVQSAPRR
+284 EGVLVQSTPRR
-295 GEGLIE
+295 GEGLIKG
-301 SKPGLLGATPIF
+301 KPALLGATPIV
-313 SQVIQELYPV
+313 SQAIQESYRV
-323 SKIDPQSEFDFAK
+323 TKIDPQSKLELAK
-336 APAPPLQELPRS
+336 APASPLQELPRS
-348 VLGGKVEPAVLDEPS
+348 VRGEKEDPAILDEPL
-363 VKVSQPATVTEEGTL
+363 VKVSQMATANEEGII
-378 RSRSDGIKSAVSE
+378 RSRPDGFTAAIAE
-391 MTNIHFSHER
+391 MTRNDYSHER
-401 QPNGQAHRQGIS
+401 QPDGQAHRQGIS
-413 FGHRSE
+413 VGHRSE
-419 SLESRNGPYIE
+419 SIEPRNGPYID
-430 TLSGQRQVLVGGRPS
+430 TLSGQRQVLVGGRPAKHS
-445 RHAMVDLAG
+445 MVDLAD
-454 ELGAL
+454 ELEAL
-459 ARADEAPARPK
+459 ARVDEAPAK
-470 FGRTDLSSSSTN
+470 SKLGRTNLSLSSTT

-491 LQSLKDQEGLV
+491 LQSLK
-502 GLSREAPA
+502 
-510 RPKLGRT
+510 
-517 DLSSSST
+517 
-524 NRLAMTQESA
+524 
-534 LHSLKNQEG
+534 NQEG
-543 LAGLSQEAQPQT
+543 LAGLPQEAESQT

-566 SGIRQTGYAQAV
+566 SGIRQTGRAQAV
-578 DSRVSGQDIIKY
+578 DSKISSLDIAKN

-597 ENIPSGVK
+597 ENIPGSVK
-605 HEVTSEASVGR
+605 HEVISEASVGR

-640 AEFIVP
+640 ADFIVP
-646 PASQEDPAIESGAK
+646 SAIEKDPALEGSAN
-660 RAVSSSIQAELDLTG
+660 RAVSSSIKAELDLTG

-790 GKGASEDGADSMKP
+790 GKGASEDGADSMKR
-804 VPERDLAQGL
+804 VAERDLAQGL

>member
-17 NQRVTKTDPE
+17 NQGVTKTDSD
-27 QGSEFEKILS
+27 QGSEFERILS

-42 SGIKSGIEFPILSQR
+42 SGTESGKEYPLLSQR
-57 GGSIGQKNSEEE
+57 GDSIGQKNSDEE
-69 LSQLAIEGISDLST
+69 LSQLAIEGISDFAT
-83 LVHSNVDGRLLRDNE
+83 LVHSKVGGPLSRDNE
-98 LLPSQIIDPH
+98 LVPSRIIGSRE
-108 DVGRIELTDVLADRV
+108 VGRIEFTNVRADRA
-123 GGILPELSVVAEF
+123 GEMLPELSAVTEYAPEAVASKI
-136 VSEAAASE
+136 V
-144 TASPITFELQP
+144 SPITFELQP
-155 ADYFFDAERTE
+155 ADYFFDVEPTK
-166 KNQIVKV
+166 KNQIAKLPG
-173 SIPEPEVLNLG
+173 SGPEVLNLG
-184 TQILLPEASIIKE
+184 SQVLLPEASIMKE
-197 IAEEGDLTSKIVDG
+197 IAEESDLTSKFVDG
-211 VRQSENSP
+211 VRQSKNSP
-219 LPIDSN
+219 PANDRN
-225 TPVFEFRSY
+225 APVFEFKSP
-234 SAQSVAYQEVIESGH
+234 QVQPVANQKGTESGY

-255 SPEGLE
+255 SPESLE
-261 LFALA
+261 LSALDM
-266 IEDQNTAV
+266 EDPNTAA

-284 DEVLVQSAPRR
+284 EGVLVQSTPRR
-295 GEGLIE
+295 GEGLIKG
-301 SKPGLLGATPIF
+301 KPALLGATPIV
-313 SQVIQELYPV
+313 SQAIQESYRV
-323 SKIDPQSEFDFAK
+323 TKIDSQSKLELAK
-336 APAPPLQELPRS
+336 APASPLQELPRS
-348 VLGGKVEPAVLDEPS
+348 VRGEKEDPAILDEPL
-363 VKVSQPATVTEEGTL
+363 VKVSQMATANEEGII
-378 RSRSDGIKSAVSE
+378 RSRPDGFTAAIAE
-391 MTNIHFSHER
+391 MTRNDYSHER
-401 QPNGQAHRQGIS
+401 QPDGQAHRQGIS
-413 FGHRSE
+413 VGHRSE
-419 SLESRNGPYIE
+419 SIEPRNGPYID
-430 TLSGQRQVLVGGRPS
+430 TLSGQRQVLVGGRPAKHS
-445 RHAMVDLAG
+445 MVDLAD
-454 ELGAL
+454 ELEAL
-459 ARADEAPARPK
+459 ARVDEAPAK
-470 FGRTDLSSSSTN
+470 SKLGRTNLSSSSTT

-491 LQSLKDQEGLV
+491 LQSLK
-502 GLSREAPA
+502 
-510 RPKLGRT
+510 
-517 DLSSSST
+517 
-524 NRLAMTQESA
+524 
-534 LHSLKNQEG
+534 NQEG
-543 LAGLSQEAQPQT
+543 LAGLPQEAESQT

-566 SGIRQTGYAQAV
+566 SGIRQTGRAQAV
-578 DSRVSGQDIIKY
+578 DSKISSLDIAKN

-597 ENIPSGVK
+597 ENIPGSVK
-605 HEVTSEASVGR
+605 HEVISEASVGR

-640 AEFIVP
+640 ADFIVP
-646 PASQEDPAIESGAK
+646 SAIEKDPALEGSAN
-660 RAVSSSIQAELDLTG
+660 RAVSSSIKAELDLTG

-790 GKGASEDGADSMKP
+790 GKGASEDGADSMKR
-804 VPERDLAQGL
+804 VAERDLAQGL

>member
-17 NQRVTKTDPE
+17 NQGVTKTDSD
-27 QGSEFEKILS
+27 QGSEFERILS

-42 SGIKSGIEFPILSQR
+42 SGTESGKEYPLLSQR
-57 GGSIGQKNSEEE
+57 GDSIGQKNSDEE
-69 LSQLAIEGISDLST
+69 LSQLAIEGISDFAT
-83 LVHSNVDGRLLRDNE
+83 LVHSKVGGPLSRDNE
-98 LLPSQIIDPH
+98 LVPSRIIGSRE
-108 DVGRIELTDVLADRV
+108 VGPIEFTNVRADRA
-123 GGILPELSVVAEF
+123 GEMLPELSVVTEYAP
-136 VSEAAASE
+136 EAVASKIV
-144 TASPITFELQP
+144 SPITFELQP
-155 ADYFFDAERTE
+155 ADYFFDVEPTK
-166 KNQIVKV
+166 KNQIAKL
-173 SIPEPEVLNLG
+173 SRSGPEVLNLG
-184 TQILLPEASIIKE
+184 SQVLLPEASIMKE
-197 IAEEGDLTSKIVDG
+197 IAEESDLTSKFVDG
-211 VRQSENSP
+211 VRQSKNSP
-219 LPIDSN
+219 PANDRN
-225 TPVFEFRSY
+225 APVFEFKSP
-234 SAQSVAYQEVIESGH
+234 QVQPVANQKGTESGY

-255 SPEGLE
+255 SPESLE
-261 LFALA
+261 LSALDM
-266 IEDQNTAV
+266 EDPNTAA

-284 DEVLVQSAPRR
+284 EGVLVQSTPRR
-295 GEGLIE
+295 GEGLIKG
-301 SKPGLLGATPIF
+301 KPALLGATPIV
-313 SQVIQELYPV
+313 SQAIQESYRV
-323 SKIDPQSEFDFAK
+323 TKIDPQSKLELAK
-336 APAPPLQELPRS
+336 APASPLQELPRS
-348 VLGGKVEPAVLDEPS
+348 VRGEKEDPAILDEPL
-363 VKVSQPATVTEEGTL
+363 VKVSQMATANEEGII
-378 RSRSDGIKSAVSE
+378 RSRPDGFTAAIAE
-391 MTNIHFSHER
+391 MTRNDYSHER
-401 QPNGQAHRQGIS
+401 QPDGQAHRQGIS
-413 FGHRSE
+413 VGHRSE
-419 SLESRNGPYIE
+419 SIEPRNGPYID
-430 TLSGQRQVLVGGRPS
+430 TLSGQRQVLVGGRPAKHS
-445 RHAMVDLAG
+445 MVDLAD
-454 ELGAL
+454 ELEAL
-459 ARADEAPARPK
+459 ARVDEAPAK
-470 FGRTDLSSSSTN
+470 SKLGRTNLSSSSTT

-491 LQSLKDQEGLV
+491 LQSLK
-502 GLSREAPA
+502 
-510 RPKLGRT
+510 
-517 DLSSSST
+517 
-524 NRLAMTQESA
+524 
-534 LHSLKNQEG
+534 NQEG
-543 LAGLSQEAQPQT
+543 LAGLPQEAESQT

-566 SGIRQTGYAQAV
+566 SGIRQTGRAQAV
-578 DSRVSGQDIIKY
+578 DSKISSLDIAKN

-597 ENIPSGVK
+597 ENIPGSVK
-605 HEVTSEASVGR
+605 HEVISEASVGR
-616 ISDILSPSS
+616 ISDILSPNS

-640 AEFIVP
+640 ADFIVP
-646 PASQEDPAIESGAK
+646 SAIEKDPALEGSAN
-660 RAVSSSIQAELDLTG
+660 RAVSSSIKAELDLTG

-790 GKGASEDGADSMKP
+790 GKGASEDGADSMKR
-804 VPERDLAQGL
+804 VAERDLAQGL